1 MVKIPPRRSLA
12 RCDRGA
18 PLEKNENARRR
29 SFANDWKRHLRF
41 ASSSTRKRKERKKRS
56 TGEEVRREDDDYY
69 RAGGDLKRPLARRAR
84 SKPSSSR
91 AFFFARVSHFEARE
105 FWKFPPKLESAKVN
119 LFNTYTREKGDA
131 FIARIFTLPSQ
142 KMLATTRTASSLSPL
157 FVAKRREAGGGR
169 RRRRPSSSLRKS
181 PFFFSSGEGCLG
193 RRRHH
198 ARKVRCCSS
207 SSDDSKGEEEKND
220 DDDDAKYDFIEEISD
235 ENLLTTSLNRAISDE
250 DYSLAAK
257 LSKRLQAVQNLNGA
271 RDAREILLD
280 WRMLGIAEWMAARAE
295 ALGFRFPTGIQR
307 KSTSAFLDGDRL
319 IVISAQTG
327 TGKTLAYLVP
337 AVDQMDFVG
346 RQMLQILVVV
356 PTREL
361 VVQTTM
367 LAYKLTGGSISR
379 GVPGDQGNMFN
390 YFGPQG
396 LVVKGVFE
404 QRHVA
409 DPDPGLATAEIV
421 VGTPDELAELKR
433 RGIVEVDLASHIICD
448 EADALFENH
457 EDAMRE
463 LLKPSPYVPVME
475 TRQICL
481 VGVSIANDS
490 FLREVREAVPFY
502 DPTIIQTQAIDY
514 EGQGLEERKKD
525 IEKDVE
531 EVLEGLAKL
540 GGGGKGSTSS
550 AEGASDSSNS
560 SSDNSDSRNSSVGGN
575 KRLPPNI
582 HHRVL
587 YSEPGRKL
595 VTLCRQ
601 IRADAIAAGEDK
613 PPPRT
618 LVFVKD
624 APAAEIVA
632 GPLRKALW
640 GAHTLVTL
648 LPEGREAL
656 RVVEDF
662 DKGKASIMVCTAQ
675 VSRGLDLRN
684 VAHVYSLDVPNA
696 KEYVHR
702 AGRCGRVGA
711 VDPGVVTSIVSD
723 EEKESY
729 ENVVEELQIKSEEI
743 ETIDVEKMGRGT
755 DDEEEALAQLQRLL
769 DDNFYLL
776 DTKQLNIASLEKAL
790 AIEPEVLDYG
800 DGDDFDDKE
809 KDEK

>member
-1 MVKIPPRRSLA
+1 M
-12 RCDRGA
+12 
-18 PLEKNENARRR
+18 
-29 SFANDWKRHLRF
+29 
-41 ASSSTRKRKERKKRS
+41 SS
-56 TGEEVRREDDDYY
+56 
-69 RAGGDLKRPLARRAR
+69 A
-84 SKPSSSR
+84 
-91 AFFFARVSHFEARE
+91 
-105 FWKFPPKLESAKVN
+105 
-119 LFNTYTREKGDA
+119 
-131 FIARIFTLPSQ
+131 I
-142 KMLATTRTASSLSPL
+142 
-157 FVAKRREAGGGR
+157 
-169 RRRRPSSSLRKS
+169 
-181 PFFFSSGEGCLG
+181 
-193 RRRHH
+193 
-198 ARKVRCCSS
+198 SS
-207 SSDDSKGEEEKND
+207 SSESSEKGREDEEEK
-220 DDDDAKYDFIEEISD
+220 KYDFIQEISD
-235 ENLLTTSLNRAISDE
+235 ENLLTTSLNRAITDE
-250 DYSLAAK
+250 DYELAAK
-257 LSKRLQAVQNLNGA
+257 LSKRLQVVQNLNGG

-280 WRMLGIAEWMAARAE
+280 WRMLGVAEWMAARAE

-307 KSTSAFLDGDRL
+307 KATSAFLDGDRL
-319 IVISAQTG
+319 IVMSAQTG

-337 AVDQMDFVG
+337 TVDQMDFVG
-346 RQMLQILVVV
+346 RKMLQILVVV

-379 GVPGDQGNMFN
+379 GVPGDRGNMFN
-390 YFGPQG
+390 YSGPQG
-396 LVVKGVFE
+396 LIVKGVFE
-404 QRHVA
+404 QRHVL
-409 DPDPGLATAEIV
+409 DPDPELSTAEIV
-421 VGTPDELAELKR
+421 IGTPDELAELKR
-433 RGIVEVDLASHIICD
+433 QGVVEVDLASHIICD

-457 EDAMRE
+457 KEAMRE
-463 LLKPSPYVPVME
+463 LLKPSPFVPVME

-490 FLREVREAVPFY
+490 FLKEVQEVVPFY
-502 DPTIIQTQAIDY
+502 EPTIIQTQAIDY

-540 GGGGKGSTSS
+540 GGRGEEEGGSTSLGE
-550 AEGASDSSNS
+550 AATKSSN
-560 SSDNSDSRNSSVGGN
+560 DNVGSKNNSVGGN

-582 HHRVL
+582 RHRVL

-624 APAAEIVA
+624 TPAAEIVA

-729 ENVVEELQIKSEEI
+729 ENVVDELQIKSEEI
-743 ETIDVEKMGRGT
+743 ETIEVEKMGRGT
-755 DDEEEALAQLQRLL
+755 DDEEEALSQLQRLL

-790 AIEPEVLDYG
+790 AIEPEVLDY
-800 DGDDFDDKE
+800 DDE
-809 KDEK
+809 DEED

>member
-1 MVKIPPRRSLA
+1 M
-12 RCDRGA
+12 
-18 PLEKNENARRR
+18 
-29 SFANDWKRHLRF
+29 
-41 ASSSTRKRKERKKRS
+41 SS
-56 TGEEVRREDDDYY
+56 
-69 RAGGDLKRPLARRAR
+69 A
-84 SKPSSSR
+84 
-91 AFFFARVSHFEARE
+91 
-105 FWKFPPKLESAKVN
+105 
-119 LFNTYTREKGDA
+119 
-131 FIARIFTLPSQ
+131 I
-142 KMLATTRTASSLSPL
+142 
-157 FVAKRREAGGGR
+157 
-169 RRRRPSSSLRKS
+169 
-181 PFFFSSGEGCLG
+181 
-193 RRRHH
+193 
-198 ARKVRCCSS
+198 SS
-207 SSDDSKGEEEKND
+207 SSESSEKGREDEEEK
-220 DDDDAKYDFIEEISD
+220 KYDFIQEISD
-235 ENLLTTSLNRAISDE
+235 ENLLTTSLNRAITDE
-250 DYSLAAK
+250 DYELAAK
-257 LSKRLQAVQNLNGA
+257 LSKRLQVVQNLNGG

-280 WRMLGIAEWMAARAE
+280 WRMLGVAEWMAARAE

-307 KSTSAFLDGDRL
+307 KATSAFLDGDRL
-319 IVISAQTG
+319 IVMSAQTG

-337 AVDQMDFVG
+337 TMDQMDFVG
-346 RQMLQILVVV
+346 RKMLQILVVV

-379 GVPGDQGNMFN
+379 GVPGDRGNMFN
-390 YFGPQG
+390 YSGPQG
-396 LVVKGVFE
+396 LIVKGVFE
-404 QRHVA
+404 QRHVL
-409 DPDPGLATAEIV
+409 DPDPELSTAEIV
-421 VGTPDELAELKR
+421 IGTPEELAELKR
-433 RGIVEVDLASHIICD
+433 QGVVEVDLASHIICD

-457 EDAMRE
+457 KEAMRE
-463 LLKPSPYVPVME
+463 LLKPSPFVPVME

-490 FLREVREAVPFY
+490 FLKDVQEVVPFY
-502 DPTIIQTQAIDY
+502 EPTIIQTQAIDY

-540 GGGGKGSTSS
+540 GGRGEEEGGSTSLGE
-550 AEGASDSSNS
+550 AASRSSN
-560 SSDNSDSRNSSVGGN
+560 DNVGSKNNSVGGN

-582 HHRVL
+582 RHRVL

-624 APAAEIVA
+624 TPAAEIVA

-729 ENVVEELQIKSEEI
+729 ENVVDELQIKSEEI
-743 ETIDVEKMGRGT
+743 ETIEVEKMGRGT
-755 DDEEEALAQLQRLL
+755 DDEEEALSQLQRLL

-790 AIEPEVLDYG
+790 AIEPEVLDY
-800 DGDDFDDKE
+800 DNE
-809 KDEK
+809 DEED

>member
-1 MVKIPPRRSLA
+1 V
-12 RCDRGA
+12 
-18 PLEKNENARRR
+18 
-29 SFANDWKRHLRF
+29 
-41 ASSSTRKRKERKKRS
+41 SS
-56 TGEEVRREDDDYY
+56 
-69 RAGGDLKRPLARRAR
+69 A
-84 SKPSSSR
+84 
-91 AFFFARVSHFEARE
+91 
-105 FWKFPPKLESAKVN
+105 
-119 LFNTYTREKGDA
+119 
-131 FIARIFTLPSQ
+131 I
-142 KMLATTRTASSLSPL
+142 
-157 FVAKRREAGGGR
+157 
-169 RRRRPSSSLRKS
+169 
-181 PFFFSSGEGCLG
+181 
-193 RRRHH
+193 
-198 ARKVRCCSS
+198 SS
-207 SSDDSKGEEEKND
+207 SSESSEKGREDEEEK
-220 DDDDAKYDFIEEISD
+220 KYDFIQEISD
-235 ENLLTTSLNRAISDE
+235 ENLLTTSLNRAITDE
-250 DYSLAAK
+250 DYELAAK
-257 LSKRLQAVQNLNGA
+257 LSKRLQVVQNLNGG

-280 WRMLGIAEWMAARAE
+280 WRMLGVAEWMAARAE

-307 KSTSAFLDGDRL
+307 KATSAFLDGDRL
-319 IVISAQTG
+319 IVMSAQTG

-337 AVDQMDFVG
+337 TVDQMDFIG
-346 RQMLQILVVV
+346 RKMLQILVVV

-379 GVPGDQGNMFN
+379 GVPGDRGNMFN
-390 YFGPQG
+390 YSGPQG
-396 LVVKGVFE
+396 LIVKGVFE
-404 QRHVA
+404 QRHVL
-409 DPDPGLATAEIV
+409 DPDPELSTAEIV
-421 VGTPDELAELKR
+421 IGTPEELAELKR
-433 RGIVEVDLASHIICD
+433 QGVVEVDLASHIICD

-457 EDAMRE
+457 KEAMRE
-463 LLKPSPYVPVME
+463 LLKPSPFVPVME

-481 VGVSIANDS
+481 VGVSIASDS
-490 FLREVREAVPFY
+490 FLKDVQEVVPFY
-502 DPTIIQTQAIDY
+502 EPTIIQTQAIDY

-540 GGGGKGSTSS
+540 GGRGEEEGGSTSLGE
-550 AEGASDSSNS
+550 AATKSSN
-560 SSDNSDSRNSSVGGN
+560 DNVGSKNNSVGGN

-582 HHRVL
+582 RHRVL

-624 APAAEIVA
+624 TPAAEIVA

-729 ENVVEELQIKSEEI
+729 ENVVDELQIKSEEI
-743 ETIDVEKMGRGT
+743 ETIEVEKMGRGT
-755 DDEEEALAQLQRLL
+755 DDEEEALSQLQRLL

-790 AIEPEVLDYG
+790 AIEPEVLDYDDE
-800 DGDDFDDKE
+800 DGED
-809 KDEK
+809 

>member
-1 MVKIPPRRSLA
+1 V
-12 RCDRGA
+12 
-18 PLEKNENARRR
+18 
-29 SFANDWKRHLRF
+29 
-41 ASSSTRKRKERKKRS
+41 SS
-56 TGEEVRREDDDYY
+56 
-69 RAGGDLKRPLARRAR
+69 A
-84 SKPSSSR
+84 
-91 AFFFARVSHFEARE
+91 
-105 FWKFPPKLESAKVN
+105 
-119 LFNTYTREKGDA
+119 
-131 FIARIFTLPSQ
+131 I
-142 KMLATTRTASSLSPL
+142 
-157 FVAKRREAGGGR
+157 
-169 RRRRPSSSLRKS
+169 
-181 PFFFSSGEGCLG
+181 
-193 RRRHH
+193 
-198 ARKVRCCSS
+198 SS
-207 SSDDSKGEEEKND
+207 SSESSEKGREDEEEK
-220 DDDDAKYDFIEEISD
+220 KYDFIQEISD
-235 ENLLTTSLNRAISDE
+235 ENLLTTSLNRAITDE
-250 DYSLAAK
+250 DYELAAK
-257 LSKRLQAVQNLNGA
+257 LSKRLQVVQNLNGG

-280 WRMLGIAEWMAARAE
+280 WRMLGVAEWMAARAE

-307 KSTSAFLDGDRL
+307 KATSAFLDGDRL
-319 IVISAQTG
+319 IVMSAQTG

-337 AVDQMDFVG
+337 TVDQMDFVG
-346 RQMLQILVVV
+346 RKMLQILVVV

-379 GVPGDQGNMFN
+379 GVPGDRGNMFN
-390 YFGPQG
+390 YSGPQG
-396 LVVKGVFE
+396 LIVKGVFE
-404 QRHVA
+404 QRHVL
-409 DPDPGLATAEIV
+409 DPDPELSTAEIV
-421 VGTPDELAELKR
+421 IGTPEELAELKR
-433 RGIVEVDLASHIICD
+433 QGVVEVDLASHIICD

-457 EDAMRE
+457 KEAMRE
-463 LLKPSPYVPVME
+463 LLKPSPFVPVME

-481 VGVSIANDS
+481 VGVSIASDS
-490 FLREVREAVPFY
+490 FLKDVQEVVPFY
-502 DPTIIQTQAIDY
+502 EPTIIQTQAIDY
-514 EGQGLEERKKD
+514 EGQGWEERKKD

-540 GGGGKGSTSS
+540 GGRGEEEGGSTSLGE
-550 AEGASDSSNS
+550 AATKSSN
-560 SSDNSDSRNSSVGGN
+560 DNVGSKNNSVGGN

-582 HHRVL
+582 RHRVL

-624 APAAEIVA
+624 TPAAEIVA

-729 ENVVEELQIKSEEI
+729 ENVVDELQIKSEEI
-743 ETIDVEKMGRGT
+743 ETIEVEKMGRGT
-755 DDEEEALAQLQRLL
+755 DDEEEALSQLQRLL

-790 AIEPEVLDYG
+790 AIEPEVLDY
-800 DGDDFDDKE
+800 DDE
-809 KDEK
+809 DEED

>member
-1 MVKIPPRRSLA
+1 M
-12 RCDRGA
+12 
-18 PLEKNENARRR
+18 
-29 SFANDWKRHLRF
+29 
-41 ASSSTRKRKERKKRS
+41 SS
-56 TGEEVRREDDDYY
+56 
-69 RAGGDLKRPLARRAR
+69 A
-84 SKPSSSR
+84 
-91 AFFFARVSHFEARE
+91 
-105 FWKFPPKLESAKVN
+105 
-119 LFNTYTREKGDA
+119 
-131 FIARIFTLPSQ
+131 I
-142 KMLATTRTASSLSPL
+142 
-157 FVAKRREAGGGR
+157 
-169 RRRRPSSSLRKS
+169 
-181 PFFFSSGEGCLG
+181 
-193 RRRHH
+193 
-198 ARKVRCCSS
+198 SS
-207 SSDDSKGEEEKND
+207 SSESSEKGREDEEEK
-220 DDDDAKYDFIEEISD
+220 KYDFIQEISD
-235 ENLLTTSLNRAISDE
+235 ENLLTTSLNRAITDE
-250 DYSLAAK
+250 DYELAAK
-257 LSKRLQAVQNLNGA
+257 LSKRLQVVQNLNGG

-280 WRMLGIAEWMAARAE
+280 WRMLGVAEWMAARAE
-295 ALGFRFPTGIQR
+295 VLGFRFPTGIQR
-307 KSTSAFLDGDRL
+307 KATSAFLDGDRL
-319 IVISAQTG
+319 IVMSAQTG

-337 AVDQMDFVG
+337 TVDQMDFVG
-346 RQMLQILVVV
+346 RKMLQILVVV

-379 GVPGDQGNMFN
+379 GVPGDRGNMFN
-390 YFGPQG
+390 YSGPQG
-396 LVVKGVFE
+396 LIVKGVFE
-404 QRHVA
+404 QRHVL
-409 DPDPGLATAEIV
+409 DPDPELSTAEIV
-421 VGTPDELAELKR
+421 IGTPEELAELKR
-433 RGIVEVDLASHIICD
+433 QGVVEVDLASHIICD

-457 EDAMRE
+457 KEAMRE
-463 LLKPSPYVPVME
+463 LLKPSPFVPVME

-490 FLREVREAVPFY
+490 FLKDVQEVVPFY
-502 DPTIIQTQAIDY
+502 EPTIIQTQAIDY

-540 GGGGKGSTSS
+540 GGRGEEEGGSTSLGE
-550 AEGASDSSNS
+550 AATRSSN
-560 SSDNSDSRNSSVGGN
+560 DNVGSKNNSVGGN

-582 HHRVL
+582 RHRVL

-624 APAAEIVA
+624 TPAAEIVA

-729 ENVVEELQIKSEEI
+729 ENVVDELQIKSEEI
-743 ETIDVEKMGRGT
+743 ETIEVEKMGRGT
-755 DDEEEALAQLQRLL
+755 DDEEEALSQLQRLL

-790 AIEPEVLDYG
+790 AIEPEVLDY
-800 DGDDFDDKE
+800 DNE
-809 KDEK
+809 DEED

>member
-1 MVKIPPRRSLA
+1 M
-12 RCDRGA
+12 
-18 PLEKNENARRR
+18 
-29 SFANDWKRHLRF
+29 
-41 ASSSTRKRKERKKRS
+41 SSAISES
-56 TGEEVRREDDDYY
+56 S
-69 RAGGDLKRPLARRAR
+69 AGR
-84 SKPSSSR
+84 
-91 AFFFARVSHFEARE
+91 
-105 FWKFPPKLESAKVN
+105 
-119 LFNTYTREKGDA
+119 
-131 FIARIFTLPSQ
+131 
-142 KMLATTRTASSLSPL
+142 
-157 FVAKRREAGGGR
+157 
-169 RRRRPSSSLRKS
+169 
-181 PFFFSSGEGCLG
+181 
-193 RRRHH
+193 
-198 ARKVRCCSS
+198 
-207 SSDDSKGEEEKND
+207 EEEED
-220 DDDDAKYDFIEEISD
+220 RKYDFIQEISD
-235 ENLLTTSLNRAISDE
+235 ENLLTTSLNRAITDE
-250 DYSLAAK
+250 DYELASK
-257 LSKRLQAVQNLNGA
+257 LSKRLQVVQNLNGG

-280 WRMLGIAEWMAARAE
+280 WRMLGVAEWMAARAE

-307 KSTSAFLDGDRL
+307 KATSAFLDGDRL
-319 IVISAQTG
+319 IVMSAQTG

-337 AVDQMDFVG
+337 TVDQMDFVG
-346 RQMLQILVVV
+346 RKMLQILVVV

-379 GVPGDQGNMFN
+379 GVPGDRGNMFN
-390 YFGPQG
+390 YSGPQG
-396 LVVKGVFE
+396 LIVKGVFE
-404 QRHVA
+404 QRHVL
-409 DPDPGLATAEIV
+409 DPDPELSTAEIV
-421 VGTPDELAELKR
+421 IGTPEELAELKR
-433 RGIVEVDLASHIICD
+433 QGVVEVDLASHIICD

-457 EDAMRE
+457 KEAMRE
-463 LLKPSPYVPVME
+463 LLKPSPFVPVME

-481 VGVSIANDS
+481 VGVSIASDS
-490 FLREVREAVPFY
+490 FLKDVQEVVPFY
-502 DPTIIQTQAIDY
+502 EPTIIQTQAIDY

-540 GGGGKGSTSS
+540 GGRGEEEGGSTSLGE
-550 AEGASDSSNS
+550 AATKSSN
-560 SSDNSDSRNSSVGGN
+560 DNVGSKNNSVGGN

-582 HHRVL
+582 RHRVL

-624 APAAEIVA
+624 TPAAEIVA

-729 ENVVEELQIKSEEI
+729 ENVVDELQIKSEEI
-743 ETIDVEKMGRGT
+743 ETIEVEKMGRGT
-755 DDEEEALAQLQRLL
+755 DDEEEALSQLQRLL

-790 AIEPEVLDYG
+790 AIEPEVLDY
-800 DGDDFDDKE
+800 DDE
-809 KDEK
+809 DEED

>member
-1 MVKIPPRRSLA
+1 M
-12 RCDRGA
+12 
-18 PLEKNENARRR
+18 
-29 SFANDWKRHLRF
+29 
-41 ASSSTRKRKERKKRS
+41 SS
-56 TGEEVRREDDDYY
+56 
-69 RAGGDLKRPLARRAR
+69 A
-84 SKPSSSR
+84 
-91 AFFFARVSHFEARE
+91 
-105 FWKFPPKLESAKVN
+105 
-119 LFNTYTREKGDA
+119 
-131 FIARIFTLPSQ
+131 I
-142 KMLATTRTASSLSPL
+142 
-157 FVAKRREAGGGR
+157 
-169 RRRRPSSSLRKS
+169 
-181 PFFFSSGEGCLG
+181 
-193 RRRHH
+193 
-198 ARKVRCCSS
+198 SS
-207 SSDDSKGEEEKND
+207 SSESSEKGREDEEEK
-220 DDDDAKYDFIEEISD
+220 KYDFIQEISD
-235 ENLLTTSLNRAISDE
+235 ENLLTTSLNRAITDE
-250 DYSLAAK
+250 DYELAAK
-257 LSKRLQAVQNLNGA
+257 LSKRLQVVQNLNGG

-280 WRMLGIAEWMAARAE
+280 WRMLGVAEWMAARAE

-307 KSTSAFLDGDRL
+307 KATSAFLDGDRL
-319 IVISAQTG
+319 IVMSAQTG

-337 AVDQMDFVG
+337 TVDQMDFVG
-346 RQMLQILVVV
+346 RKMLQILVVV

-379 GVPGDQGNMFN
+379 GVPGDRGNMFN
-390 YFGPQG
+390 YSGPQG
-396 LVVKGVFE
+396 LIVKGVFE
-404 QRHVA
+404 QRHVL
-409 DPDPGLATAEIV
+409 DPDPELSTAEIV
-421 VGTPDELAELKR
+421 IGTPEELAELKR
-433 RGIVEVDLASHIICD
+433 QGVVEVDLASHIICD

-457 EDAMRE
+457 KEAMRE
-463 LLKPSPYVPVME
+463 LLKPSPFVPVME

-490 FLREVREAVPFY
+490 FLKDVQEVVPFY
-502 DPTIIQTQAIDY
+502 EPTIIQTQAIDY

-540 GGGGKGSTSS
+540 GGRGEEEGGSTSLGE
-550 AEGASDSSNS
+550 AATKSSN
-560 SSDNSDSRNSSVGGN
+560 DNVGSKNNSVGGN

-582 HHRVL
+582 RHRVL

-624 APAAEIVA
+624 TPAAEIVA

-729 ENVVEELQIKSEEI
+729 ENVIDELQIKSEEI
-743 ETIDVEKMGRGT
+743 ETIEVEKMGRGT
-755 DDEEEALAQLQRLL
+755 DDEEEALSQLQRLL

-790 AIEPEVLDYG
+790 AIEPEVLDY
-800 DGDDFDDKE
+800 DDE
-809 KDEK
+809 DEED

>member
-1 MVKIPPRRSLA
+1 V
-12 RCDRGA
+12 
-18 PLEKNENARRR
+18 
-29 SFANDWKRHLRF
+29 
-41 ASSSTRKRKERKKRS
+41 SS
-56 TGEEVRREDDDYY
+56 
-69 RAGGDLKRPLARRAR
+69 A
-84 SKPSSSR
+84 
-91 AFFFARVSHFEARE
+91 
-105 FWKFPPKLESAKVN
+105 
-119 LFNTYTREKGDA
+119 
-131 FIARIFTLPSQ
+131 I
-142 KMLATTRTASSLSPL
+142 
-157 FVAKRREAGGGR
+157 
-169 RRRRPSSSLRKS
+169 
-181 PFFFSSGEGCLG
+181 
-193 RRRHH
+193 
-198 ARKVRCCSS
+198 SS
-207 SSDDSKGEEEKND
+207 SSESSEKGREDEEEK
-220 DDDDAKYDFIEEISD
+220 KYDFIQEISD
-235 ENLLTTSLNRAISDE
+235 ENLLTTSLNRAITDE
-250 DYSLAAK
+250 DYELAAK
-257 LSKRLQAVQNLNGA
+257 LSKRLQVVQNLNGG

-280 WRMLGIAEWMAARAE
+280 WRMLGVAEWMAARAE

-307 KSTSAFLDGDRL
+307 KATSAFLDGERL
-319 IVISAQTG
+319 IVMSAQTG

-337 AVDQMDFVG
+337 TVDQMDFVG
-346 RQMLQILVVV
+346 RKMLQILVVV

-379 GVPGDQGNMFN
+379 GVPGDRGNMFN
-390 YFGPQG
+390 YSGPQG
-396 LVVKGVFE
+396 LIVKGVFE
-404 QRHVA
+404 QRHVL
-409 DPDPGLATAEIV
+409 DPDPELSTAEIV
-421 VGTPDELAELKR
+421 IGTPEELAELKR
-433 RGIVEVDLASHIICD
+433 QGVVEVDLASHIICD

-457 EDAMRE
+457 KEAMRE
-463 LLKPSPYVPVME
+463 LLKPSPFVPVME

-481 VGVSIANDS
+481 VGVSIASDS
-490 FLREVREAVPFY
+490 FLKDVQEVVPFY
-502 DPTIIQTQAIDY
+502 EPTIIQTQAIDY

-540 GGGGKGSTSS
+540 GGRGEEEGGSTSLGE
-550 AEGASDSSNS
+550 AATKSSN
-560 SSDNSDSRNSSVGGN
+560 DNVGSKNNSVGGN

-582 HHRVL
+582 RHRVL

-624 APAAEIVA
+624 TPAAEIVA

-729 ENVVEELQIKSEEI
+729 ENVVDELQIKSEEI
-743 ETIDVEKMGRGT
+743 ETIEVEKMGRGT
-755 DDEEEALAQLQRLL
+755 DDEEEALSQLQRLL

-790 AIEPEVLDYG
+790 AIEPEVLDY
-800 DGDDFDDKE
+800 DDE
-809 KDEK
+809 DEED

>member
-1 MVKIPPRRSLA
+1 M
-12 RCDRGA
+12 
-18 PLEKNENARRR
+18 
-29 SFANDWKRHLRF
+29 
-41 ASSSTRKRKERKKRS
+41 SS
-56 TGEEVRREDDDYY
+56 
-69 RAGGDLKRPLARRAR
+69 A
-84 SKPSSSR
+84 
-91 AFFFARVSHFEARE
+91 
-105 FWKFPPKLESAKVN
+105 
-119 LFNTYTREKGDA
+119 
-131 FIARIFTLPSQ
+131 I
-142 KMLATTRTASSLSPL
+142 
-157 FVAKRREAGGGR
+157 
-169 RRRRPSSSLRKS
+169 
-181 PFFFSSGEGCLG
+181 
-193 RRRHH
+193 
-198 ARKVRCCSS
+198 SS
-207 SSDDSKGEEEKND
+207 SSESSEKGREDEEEK
-220 DDDDAKYDFIEEISD
+220 KYDFIQEISD
-235 ENLLTTSLNRAISDE
+235 ENLLTTSLNRAITDE
-250 DYSLAAK
+250 DYELAAK
-257 LSKRLQAVQNLNGA
+257 LSKRLQVVQNLNGG

-280 WRMLGIAEWMAARAE
+280 WRMLGVAEWMAARAE

-307 KSTSAFLDGDRL
+307 KATSAFLDGDRL
-319 IVISAQTG
+319 IVMSAQTG

-337 AVDQMDFVG
+337 TVDEMDFVG
-346 RQMLQILVVV
+346 RKMLQILVVV

-379 GVPGDQGNMFN
+379 GVPGDRGNMFN
-390 YFGPQG
+390 YSGPQG
-396 LVVKGVFE
+396 LIVKGVFE
-404 QRHVA
+404 QRHVL
-409 DPDPGLATAEIV
+409 DPDPELSTAEIV
-421 VGTPDELAELKR
+421 IGTPEELAELKR
-433 RGIVEVDLASHIICD
+433 QGVVEVDLASHIICD

-457 EDAMRE
+457 KEAMRE
-463 LLKPSPYVPVME
+463 LLKPSPFVPVME

-490 FLREVREAVPFY
+490 FLKDVQEVVPFY
-502 DPTIIQTQAIDY
+502 EPTIIQTQAIDY

-540 GGGGKGSTSS
+540 GGRGEEEGGSTSLGE
-550 AEGASDSSNS
+550 AATRSSN
-560 SSDNSDSRNSSVGGN
+560 DNVGSKNNSVDGN

-582 HHRVL
+582 RHRVL

-624 APAAEIVA
+624 TPAAEIVA

-729 ENVVEELQIKSEEI
+729 ENVVDELQIKSEEI
-743 ETIDVEKMGRGT
+743 ETIEVEKMGRGT
-755 DDEEEALAQLQRLL
+755 DDEEEALSQLQRLL

-790 AIEPEVLDYG
+790 AIEPEVLDY
-800 DGDDFDDKE
+800 DNE
-809 KDEK
+809 DEED

>member
-1 MVKIPPRRSLA
+1 M
-12 RCDRGA
+12 
-18 PLEKNENARRR
+18 
-29 SFANDWKRHLRF
+29 
-41 ASSSTRKRKERKKRS
+41 SSAISES
-56 TGEEVRREDDDYY
+56 S
-69 RAGGDLKRPLARRAR
+69 AGR
-84 SKPSSSR
+84 
-91 AFFFARVSHFEARE
+91 
-105 FWKFPPKLESAKVN
+105 
-119 LFNTYTREKGDA
+119 
-131 FIARIFTLPSQ
+131 
-142 KMLATTRTASSLSPL
+142 
-157 FVAKRREAGGGR
+157 
-169 RRRRPSSSLRKS
+169 
-181 PFFFSSGEGCLG
+181 
-193 RRRHH
+193 
-198 ARKVRCCSS
+198 
-207 SSDDSKGEEEKND
+207 EEEED
-220 DDDDAKYDFIEEISD
+220 RKYDFIQEISD
-235 ENLLTTSLNRAISDE
+235 ENLLTTSLNRAITDE
-250 DYSLAAK
+250 DYELAAK
-257 LSKRLQAVQNLNGA
+257 LSKRLQVVQNLNGG

-280 WRMLGIAEWMAARAE
+280 WRMLGVAEWMAARAE

-307 KSTSAFLDGDRL
+307 KATSAFLDGDRL
-319 IVISAQTG
+319 IVMSAQTG

-337 AVDQMDFVG
+337 TVDQMDFVG
-346 RQMLQILVVV
+346 RKMLQILVVV

-379 GVPGDQGNMFN
+379 GVPGDRGNMFN
-390 YFGPQG
+390 YSGPQG
-396 LVVKGVFE
+396 LIVKGVFE
-404 QRHVA
+404 QRHVL
-409 DPDPGLATAEIV
+409 DPDPELSTAEIV
-421 VGTPDELAELKR
+421 IGTPEELAELKR
-433 RGIVEVDLASHIICD
+433 QGVVEVDLASHIICD

-457 EDAMRE
+457 KEAMRE
-463 LLKPSPYVPVME
+463 LLKPSPFVPVME

-481 VGVSIANDS
+481 VGVSIASDS
-490 FLREVREAVPFY
+490 FLKDVQEVVPFY
-502 DPTIIQTQAIDY
+502 EPTIIQTQAIDY

-540 GGGGKGSTSS
+540 GGRGEEEGGSTSLGE
-550 AEGASDSSNS
+550 AATKSSN
-560 SSDNSDSRNSSVGGN
+560 DNVGSKNNSVGGN

-582 HHRVL
+582 RHRVL

-624 APAAEIVA
+624 TPAAEIVA

-729 ENVVEELQIKSEEI
+729 ENVVDELQIKSEEI
-743 ETIDVEKMGRGT
+743 ETIEVEKMGRGT
-755 DDEEEALAQLQRLL
+755 DDEEEALSQLQRLL

-790 AIEPEVLDYG
+790 AIEPEVLDY
-800 DGDDFDDKE
+800 DDE
-809 KDEK
+809 DEED

>member
-1 MVKIPPRRSLA
+1 M
-12 RCDRGA
+12 
-18 PLEKNENARRR
+18 
-29 SFANDWKRHLRF
+29 
-41 ASSSTRKRKERKKRS
+41 SS
-56 TGEEVRREDDDYY
+56 
-69 RAGGDLKRPLARRAR
+69 A
-84 SKPSSSR
+84 
-91 AFFFARVSHFEARE
+91 
-105 FWKFPPKLESAKVN
+105 
-119 LFNTYTREKGDA
+119 
-131 FIARIFTLPSQ
+131 I
-142 KMLATTRTASSLSPL
+142 
-157 FVAKRREAGGGR
+157 
-169 RRRRPSSSLRKS
+169 
-181 PFFFSSGEGCLG
+181 
-193 RRRHH
+193 
-198 ARKVRCCSS
+198 SS
-207 SSDDSKGEEEKND
+207 SSESSEKGREDEEEK
-220 DDDDAKYDFIEEISD
+220 KYDFIQEISD
-235 ENLLTTSLNRAISDE
+235 ENLLTTSLNRAITDE
-250 DYSLAAK
+250 DYELAAK
-257 LSKRLQAVQNLNGA
+257 LSKRLQVVQNLNGG

-280 WRMLGIAEWMAARAE
+280 WRMLGVAEWMAARAE

-307 KSTSAFLDGDRL
+307 KATSAFLDGDRL
-319 IVISAQTG
+319 IVMSAQTG

-337 AVDQMDFVG
+337 TVDQMDFVG
-346 RQMLQILVVV
+346 RKMLQILVVV

-367 LAYKLTGGSISR
+367 LTYKLTGGSISR
-379 GVPGDQGNMFN
+379 GVPGDRGNMFN
-390 YFGPQG
+390 YSGPQG
-396 LVVKGVFE
+396 LIVKGVFE
-404 QRHVA
+404 QRHVL
-409 DPDPGLATAEIV
+409 DPDPELSTAEIV
-421 VGTPDELAELKR
+421 IGTPEELAELKR
-433 RGIVEVDLASHIICD
+433 QGVVEVDLASHIICD

-457 EDAMRE
+457 KEAMRE
-463 LLKPSPYVPVME
+463 LLKPSPFVPVME

-481 VGVSIANDS
+481 VGVSIASDS
-490 FLREVREAVPFY
+490 FLKDVQEVVPFY
-502 DPTIIQTQAIDY
+502 EPTIIQTQAIDY

-540 GGGGKGSTSS
+540 GGRGEEEGGSTSLGE
-550 AEGASDSSNS
+550 AATKSSN
-560 SSDNSDSRNSSVGGN
+560 DNVGSKNNSVGGN

-582 HHRVL
+582 RHRVL

-624 APAAEIVA
+624 TPAAEIVA

-729 ENVVEELQIKSEEI
+729 ENVVDELQIKSEEI
-743 ETIDVEKMGRGT
+743 ETIEVEKMGRGT
-755 DDEEEALAQLQRLL
+755 DDEEEALSQLQRLL

-790 AIEPEVLDYG
+790 AIEPEVLDY
-800 DGDDFDDKE
+800 DDE
-809 KDEK
+809 DEED

>member
-1 MVKIPPRRSLA
+1 M
-12 RCDRGA
+12 
-18 PLEKNENARRR
+18 
-29 SFANDWKRHLRF
+29 
-41 ASSSTRKRKERKKRS
+41 SS
-56 TGEEVRREDDDYY
+56 
-69 RAGGDLKRPLARRAR
+69 A
-84 SKPSSSR
+84 
-91 AFFFARVSHFEARE
+91 
-105 FWKFPPKLESAKVN
+105 
-119 LFNTYTREKGDA
+119 
-131 FIARIFTLPSQ
+131 I
-142 KMLATTRTASSLSPL
+142 
-157 FVAKRREAGGGR
+157 
-169 RRRRPSSSLRKS
+169 
-181 PFFFSSGEGCLG
+181 
-193 RRRHH
+193 
-198 ARKVRCCSS
+198 SS
-207 SSDDSKGEEEKND
+207 SSESSEKGREDEEEK
-220 DDDDAKYDFIEEISD
+220 KYDFIQEISD
-235 ENLLTTSLNRAISDE
+235 ENLLTTSLNRAITDE
-250 DYSLAAK
+250 DYELAAK
-257 LSKRLQAVQNLNGA
+257 LSKRLQVVQNLNGG

-280 WRMLGIAEWMAARAE
+280 WRMLGVAEWMAARAE

-307 KSTSAFLDGDRL
+307 KATSAFLDGDRL
-319 IVISAQTG
+319 IVMSAQTG

-337 AVDQMDFVG
+337 TVDQMDFVG
-346 RQMLQILVVV
+346 RKMLQILVVV

-379 GVPGDQGNMFN
+379 GVPGDRGNMFN
-390 YFGPQG
+390 YSGPQG
-396 LVVKGVFE
+396 LIVKGVFE
-404 QRHVA
+404 QRHVL
-409 DPDPGLATAEIV
+409 DPDPELSTAEIV
-421 VGTPDELAELKR
+421 IGTPDELAELKR
-433 RGIVEVDLASHIICD
+433 QGVVEVDLASHIICD

-457 EDAMRE
+457 KEAMRE
-463 LLKPSPYVPVME
+463 LLKPSPFVPVME

-481 VGVSIANDS
+481 VGVSIASDS
-490 FLREVREAVPFY
+490 FLKDVQEVVPFY
-502 DPTIIQTQAIDY
+502 EPTIIQTQAIDY

-540 GGGGKGSTSS
+540 GGRGEEEGGSTSLGE
-550 AEGASDSSNS
+550 AATRSSN
-560 SSDNSDSRNSSVGGN
+560 DNVGSKNNSVGGN

-582 HHRVL
+582 RHRVL

-624 APAAEIVA
+624 TPAAEIVA

-729 ENVVEELQIKSEEI
+729 ENVVDELQIKSEEI
-743 ETIDVEKMGRGT
+743 ETIEVEKMGRGT
-755 DDEEEALAQLQRLL
+755 DDEEEALSQLQRLL

-790 AIEPEVLDYG
+790 AIEPEVLDY
-800 DGDDFDDKE
+800 DDE
-809 KDEK
+809 DEED

>member
-1 MVKIPPRRSLA
+1 M
-12 RCDRGA
+12 
-18 PLEKNENARRR
+18 
-29 SFANDWKRHLRF
+29 
-41 ASSSTRKRKERKKRS
+41 SS
-56 TGEEVRREDDDYY
+56 
-69 RAGGDLKRPLARRAR
+69 A
-84 SKPSSSR
+84 
-91 AFFFARVSHFEARE
+91 
-105 FWKFPPKLESAKVN
+105 
-119 LFNTYTREKGDA
+119 
-131 FIARIFTLPSQ
+131 I
-142 KMLATTRTASSLSPL
+142 
-157 FVAKRREAGGGR
+157 
-169 RRRRPSSSLRKS
+169 
-181 PFFFSSGEGCLG
+181 
-193 RRRHH
+193 
-198 ARKVRCCSS
+198 SS
-207 SSDDSKGEEEKND
+207 SSESSEKGREDEEEK
-220 DDDDAKYDFIEEISD
+220 KYDFIQEISD
-235 ENLLTTSLNRAISDE
+235 ENLLTTSLNRAITDE
-250 DYSLAAK
+250 DYELAAK
-257 LSKRLQAVQNLNGA
+257 LSKRLQVVQNLNGG

-280 WRMLGIAEWMAARAE
+280 WRMLGVAEWMAARAE

-307 KSTSAFLDGDRL
+307 KATSAFLDGDRL
-319 IVISAQTG
+319 IVMSAQTG

-337 AVDQMDFVG
+337 TMDQMDFVG
-346 RQMLQILVVV
+346 RKMLQILVVV

-379 GVPGDQGNMFN
+379 GVPGDRGNMFN
-390 YFGPQG
+390 YSGPQG
-396 LVVKGVFE
+396 LIVKGVFE
-404 QRHVA
+404 QRHVL
-409 DPDPGLATAEIV
+409 DPDPELSTAEIV
-421 VGTPDELAELKR
+421 IGTPEELAELKR
-433 RGIVEVDLASHIICD
+433 QGVVEVDLASHIICD

-457 EDAMRE
+457 KEAMRE
-463 LLKPSPYVPVME
+463 LLKPSPFVPVME

-490 FLREVREAVPFY
+490 FLKDVQEVVPFY
-502 DPTIIQTQAIDY
+502 EPTIIQTQAIDY

-540 GGGGKGSTSS
+540 GGRGEEEGGSTSLGE
-550 AEGASDSSNS
+550 AATRSSNNNVGS
-560 SSDNSDSRNSSVGGN
+560 KNNSVGGN

-582 HHRVL
+582 RHRVL

-624 APAAEIVA
+624 TPAAEIVA

-729 ENVVEELQIKSEEI
+729 ENVVDELQIKSEEI
-743 ETIDVEKMGRGT
+743 ETIEVEKMGRGT
-755 DDEEEALAQLQRLL
+755 DDEEEALSQLQRLL

-790 AIEPEVLDYG
+790 AIEPEVLDY
-800 DGDDFDDKE
+800 DNE
-809 KDEK
+809 DEED

>member
-1 MVKIPPRRSLA
+1 M
-12 RCDRGA
+12 
-18 PLEKNENARRR
+18 
-29 SFANDWKRHLRF
+29 
-41 ASSSTRKRKERKKRS
+41 SS
-56 TGEEVRREDDDYY
+56 
-69 RAGGDLKRPLARRAR
+69 A
-84 SKPSSSR
+84 
-91 AFFFARVSHFEARE
+91 
-105 FWKFPPKLESAKVN
+105 
-119 LFNTYTREKGDA
+119 
-131 FIARIFTLPSQ
+131 I
-142 KMLATTRTASSLSPL
+142 
-157 FVAKRREAGGGR
+157 
-169 RRRRPSSSLRKS
+169 
-181 PFFFSSGEGCLG
+181 
-193 RRRHH
+193 
-198 ARKVRCCSS
+198 SS
-207 SSDDSKGEEEKND
+207 SSESSAGREEDED
-220 DDDDAKYDFIEEISD
+220 RKYDFIQEISD
-235 ENLLTTSLNRAISDE
+235 ENLLTTSLNRAITDE
-250 DYSLAAK
+250 DYELASK
-257 LSKRLQAVQNLNGA
+257 LSKRLQEVQNLNGG

-307 KSTSAFLDGDRL
+307 KATSAFLDGDRL

-337 AVDQMDFVG
+337 TVDQMDFVG
-346 RQMLQILVVV
+346 RKMLQILVVV

-379 GVPGDQGNMFN
+379 GVPGDRGNMFN
-390 YFGPQG
+390 YSGPQG
-396 LVVKGVFE
+396 LIVKGVFE
-404 QRHVA
+404 QRHVL
-409 DPDPGLATAEIV
+409 DPDPELSTAEIV
-421 VGTPDELAELKR
+421 IGTPEELAELKR
-433 RGIVEVDLASHIICD
+433 QGVVEVDLASHIICD

-457 EDAMRE
+457 KEAMRE
-463 LLKPSPYVPVME
+463 LLKPSPFVPVME

-490 FLREVREAVPFY
+490 LLKDVQEVVPFY
-502 DPTIIQTQAIDY
+502 EPTIIQTQAIDY

-540 GGGGKGSTSS
+540 GGRGEEEGGSTSLGT
-550 AEGASDSSNS
+550 AASRSSN
-560 SSDNSDSRNSSVGGN
+560 DNVGSKNNSVGGN

-582 HHRVL
+582 RHRVL

-624 APAAEIVA
+624 TPAAEIVA

-696 KEYVHR
+696 KEYIHR

-729 ENVVEELQIKSEEI
+729 ENVVDESQIKSEEI
-743 ETIDVEKMGRGT
+743 ETIEVEKMGRGT
-755 DDEEEALAQLQRLL
+755 DDEEEALSQLHRLL

-790 AIEPEVLDYG
+790 AIEPEVLDY
-800 DGDDFDDKE
+800 DDE
-809 KDEK
+809 DEED

>member
-1 MVKIPPRRSLA
+1 M
-12 RCDRGA
+12 
-18 PLEKNENARRR
+18 
-29 SFANDWKRHLRF
+29 
-41 ASSSTRKRKERKKRS
+41 SS
-56 TGEEVRREDDDYY
+56 
-69 RAGGDLKRPLARRAR
+69 A
-84 SKPSSSR
+84 
-91 AFFFARVSHFEARE
+91 
-105 FWKFPPKLESAKVN
+105 
-119 LFNTYTREKGDA
+119 
-131 FIARIFTLPSQ
+131 I
-142 KMLATTRTASSLSPL
+142 
-157 FVAKRREAGGGR
+157 
-169 RRRRPSSSLRKS
+169 
-181 PFFFSSGEGCLG
+181 
-193 RRRHH
+193 
-198 ARKVRCCSS
+198 SS
-207 SSDDSKGEEEKND
+207 SSESSEKGREDEEEK
-220 DDDDAKYDFIEEISD
+220 KYDFIQEISD
-235 ENLLTTSLNRAISDE
+235 ENLLTTSLNRAITDE
-250 DYSLAAK
+250 DYELAAK
-257 LSKRLQAVQNLNGA
+257 LSKRLQVVQNLNGG

-280 WRMLGIAEWMAARAE
+280 WRMLGVAEWMAARAE

-307 KSTSAFLDGDRL
+307 KATSAFSDGDRL
-319 IVISAQTG
+319 IVMSAQTG

-337 AVDQMDFVG
+337 TVDQMDFVG
-346 RQMLQILVVV
+346 RKMLQILVVV

-379 GVPGDQGNMFN
+379 GVPGDRGNMFN
-390 YFGPQG
+390 YSGPQG
-396 LVVKGVFE
+396 LIVKGVFE
-404 QRHVA
+404 QRHVL
-409 DPDPGLATAEIV
+409 DPDPELSTAEIV
-421 VGTPDELAELKR
+421 IGTPEELAELKR
-433 RGIVEVDLASHIICD
+433 QGVVEVDLASHIICD

-457 EDAMRE
+457 KEAMRE
-463 LLKPSPYVPVME
+463 LLKPSPFVPVME

-490 FLREVREAVPFY
+490 FLKDVQEVVPFY
-502 DPTIIQTQAIDY
+502 EPTIIQTQAIDY

-540 GGGGKGSTSS
+540 GGRGEEEGGSTSLGE
-550 AEGASDSSNS
+550 AATRSSN
-560 SSDNSDSRNSSVGGN
+560 DNVGSKNNSVGGN

-582 HHRVL
+582 RHRVL

-624 APAAEIVA
+624 TPAAEIVA

-729 ENVVEELQIKSEEI
+729 ENVVDELQIKSEEI
-743 ETIDVEKMGRGT
+743 ETIEVEKMGRGT
-755 DDEEEALAQLQRLL
+755 DDEEEALSQLQRLL

-790 AIEPEVLDYG
+790 AIEPEVLDY
-800 DGDDFDDKE
+800 DDE
-809 KDEK
+809 DEED

>member
-1 MVKIPPRRSLA
+1 V
-12 RCDRGA
+12 
-18 PLEKNENARRR
+18 
-29 SFANDWKRHLRF
+29 
-41 ASSSTRKRKERKKRS
+41 SS
-56 TGEEVRREDDDYY
+56 
-69 RAGGDLKRPLARRAR
+69 A
-84 SKPSSSR
+84 
-91 AFFFARVSHFEARE
+91 
-105 FWKFPPKLESAKVN
+105 
-119 LFNTYTREKGDA
+119 
-131 FIARIFTLPSQ
+131 I
-142 KMLATTRTASSLSPL
+142 
-157 FVAKRREAGGGR
+157 
-169 RRRRPSSSLRKS
+169 
-181 PFFFSSGEGCLG
+181 
-193 RRRHH
+193 
-198 ARKVRCCSS
+198 SS
-207 SSDDSKGEEEKND
+207 SSESSEKGREDEEEK
-220 DDDDAKYDFIEEISD
+220 KYDFIQEISD
-235 ENLLTTSLNRAISDE
+235 ENLLTTSLNRAITDE
-250 DYSLAAK
+250 DYELAAK
-257 LSKRLQAVQNLNGA
+257 LSKRLQVVQNLNGG

-280 WRMLGIAEWMAARAE
+280 WRMLGVAEWMAARAE

-307 KSTSAFLDGDRL
+307 KATSAFLDGDRL
-319 IVISAQTG
+319 IVMSAQTG

-337 AVDQMDFVG
+337 TVDQMDFVG
-346 RQMLQILVVV
+346 RKMLQILVVV

-379 GVPGDQGNMFN
+379 GVPGDRGNMFN
-390 YFGPQG
+390 YSGPQG
-396 LVVKGVFE
+396 LIVKGVFE
-404 QRHVA
+404 QRHVL
-409 DPDPGLATAEIV
+409 DPDPELSTAEIV
-421 VGTPDELAELKR
+421 IGTPEELAELKR
-433 RGIVEVDLASHIICD
+433 QGVVEVDLASHIICD

-457 EDAMRE
+457 KEAMRE
-463 LLKPSPYVPVME
+463 LLKPSPFVPVME

-490 FLREVREAVPFY
+490 FLKEVQEVVPFY
-502 DPTIIQTQAIDY
+502 EPTIIQTQAIDY

-540 GGGGKGSTSS
+540 GGRGEEEGGSTSLGE
-550 AEGASDSSNS
+550 AATKSSN
-560 SSDNSDSRNSSVGGN
+560 DNVGSKNNSVGGN

-582 HHRVL
+582 RHRVL

-624 APAAEIVA
+624 TPAAEIVA

-729 ENVVEELQIKSEEI
+729 ENVVDELQIKSEEI
-743 ETIDVEKMGRGT
+743 ETIEVEKMGRGT
-755 DDEEEALAQLQRLL
+755 DDEEEALSQLQRLL

-790 AIEPEVLDYG
+790 AIEPEVLDY
-800 DGDDFDDKE
+800 DDE
-809 KDEK
+809 DEED

>member
-1 MVKIPPRRSLA
+1 M
-12 RCDRGA
+12 
-18 PLEKNENARRR
+18 
-29 SFANDWKRHLRF
+29 
-41 ASSSTRKRKERKKRS
+41 SS
-56 TGEEVRREDDDYY
+56 
-69 RAGGDLKRPLARRAR
+69 A
-84 SKPSSSR
+84 
-91 AFFFARVSHFEARE
+91 
-105 FWKFPPKLESAKVN
+105 
-119 LFNTYTREKGDA
+119 
-131 FIARIFTLPSQ
+131 I
-142 KMLATTRTASSLSPL
+142 
-157 FVAKRREAGGGR
+157 
-169 RRRRPSSSLRKS
+169 
-181 PFFFSSGEGCLG
+181 
-193 RRRHH
+193 
-198 ARKVRCCSS
+198 SS
-207 SSDDSKGEEEKND
+207 SSESSEKGREDEEEK
-220 DDDDAKYDFIEEISD
+220 KYDFIQEISD
-235 ENLLTTSLNRAISDE
+235 ENLLTTSLNRAITDE
-250 DYSLAAK
+250 DYELAAK
-257 LSKRLQAVQNLNGA
+257 LSKRLQVVQNLNGG

-280 WRMLGIAEWMAARAE
+280 WRMLGVAEWMAARAE

-307 KSTSAFLDGDRL
+307 KATSAFLDGERL
-319 IVISAQTG
+319 IVMSAQTG

-337 AVDQMDFVG
+337 TVDQMDFVG
-346 RQMLQILVVV
+346 RKMLQILVVV

-379 GVPGDQGNMFN
+379 GVPGDRGNMFN
-390 YFGPQG
+390 YSGPQG
-396 LVVKGVFE
+396 LIVKGVFE
-404 QRHVA
+404 QRHVL
-409 DPDPGLATAEIV
+409 DPDPELSTAEIV
-421 VGTPDELAELKR
+421 IGTPEELAELKR
-433 RGIVEVDLASHIICD
+433 QGVVEVDLASHIICD

-457 EDAMRE
+457 KEAMRE
-463 LLKPSPYVPVME
+463 LLKPSPFVPVME

-490 FLREVREAVPFY
+490 FSKDVQEVVPFY
-502 DPTIIQTQAIDY
+502 EPTIIQTQAIDY

-540 GGGGKGSTSS
+540 GGRGEEEGGSTSLGE
-550 AEGASDSSNS
+550 AATKSSN
-560 SSDNSDSRNSSVGGN
+560 DNVGSKNNSVGGN

-582 HHRVL
+582 RHRVL

-624 APAAEIVA
+624 TPAAEIVA

-729 ENVVEELQIKSEEI
+729 ENVVDELQIKSEEI
-743 ETIDVEKMGRGT
+743 ETIEVEKMGRGT
-755 DDEEEALAQLQRLL
+755 DDEEEALSQLQRLL

-790 AIEPEVLDYG
+790 AIEPEVLDY
-800 DGDDFDDKE
+800 DNE
-809 KDEK
+809 DEED

>member
-1 MVKIPPRRSLA
+1 M
-12 RCDRGA
+12 
-18 PLEKNENARRR
+18 
-29 SFANDWKRHLRF
+29 
-41 ASSSTRKRKERKKRS
+41 SS
-56 TGEEVRREDDDYY
+56 
-69 RAGGDLKRPLARRAR
+69 A
-84 SKPSSSR
+84 
-91 AFFFARVSHFEARE
+91 
-105 FWKFPPKLESAKVN
+105 
-119 LFNTYTREKGDA
+119 
-131 FIARIFTLPSQ
+131 I
-142 KMLATTRTASSLSPL
+142 
-157 FVAKRREAGGGR
+157 
-169 RRRRPSSSLRKS
+169 
-181 PFFFSSGEGCLG
+181 
-193 RRRHH
+193 
-198 ARKVRCCSS
+198 SS
-207 SSDDSKGEEEKND
+207 SSESSEKGREDEEEK
-220 DDDDAKYDFIEEISD
+220 KYDFIQEISD
-235 ENLLTTSLNRAISDE
+235 ENLLTTSLNRAITDE
-250 DYSLAAK
+250 DYELAAK
-257 LSKRLQAVQNLNGA
+257 LSKRLQVVQNLNGG

-280 WRMLGIAEWMAARAE
+280 WRMLGVAEWMAARAE

-307 KSTSAFLDGDRL
+307 KATSAFLDGDRL
-319 IVISAQTG
+319 IVMSAQTG

-337 AVDQMDFVG
+337 TVDQMDFVG
-346 RQMLQILVVV
+346 RKMLQILVVV

-379 GVPGDQGNMFN
+379 GVPGDRGNMFN
-390 YFGPQG
+390 YSGPQG
-396 LVVKGVFE
+396 LIVKGVFE
-404 QRHVA
+404 QRHVL
-409 DPDPGLATAEIV
+409 DPDPELSTAEIV
-421 VGTPDELAELKR
+421 IGTPEELAELKR
-433 RGIVEVDLASHIICD
+433 QGVVEVDLASHIICD

-457 EDAMRE
+457 KEAMRE
-463 LLKPSPYVPVME
+463 LLKPSPFVPVME

-490 FLREVREAVPFY
+490 FLKDVQEVVPFY
-502 DPTIIQTQAIDY
+502 EPTIIQTQAIDY

-540 GGGGKGSTSS
+540 GGRGEEGGSTSLGE
-550 AEGASDSSNS
+550 AATRSSNNNVGS
-560 SSDNSDSRNSSVGGN
+560 KNNSVGGN

-624 APAAEIVA
+624 TPAAEIVA

-729 ENVVEELQIKSEEI
+729 ENVVDELQIKSEEI
-743 ETIDVEKMGRGT
+743 ETIEVEKMGRGT
-755 DDEEEALAQLQRLL
+755 DDEEEALSQLQRLL

-790 AIEPEVLDYG
+790 AIEPEVLDY
-800 DGDDFDDKE
+800 DDE
-809 KDEK
+809 DEED

>member
-1 MVKIPPRRSLA
+1 M
-12 RCDRGA
+12 
-18 PLEKNENARRR
+18 
-29 SFANDWKRHLRF
+29 
-41 ASSSTRKRKERKKRS
+41 SS
-56 TGEEVRREDDDYY
+56 
-69 RAGGDLKRPLARRAR
+69 A
-84 SKPSSSR
+84 
-91 AFFFARVSHFEARE
+91 
-105 FWKFPPKLESAKVN
+105 
-119 LFNTYTREKGDA
+119 
-131 FIARIFTLPSQ
+131 I
-142 KMLATTRTASSLSPL
+142 
-157 FVAKRREAGGGR
+157 
-169 RRRRPSSSLRKS
+169 
-181 PFFFSSGEGCLG
+181 
-193 RRRHH
+193 
-198 ARKVRCCSS
+198 SS
-207 SSDDSKGEEEKND
+207 SSESSEGREEDED
-220 DDDDAKYDFIEEISD
+220 RKYDFIQEISD
-235 ENLLTTSLNRAISDE
+235 ENLLTTSLNRAITDE
-250 DYSLAAK
+250 DYELAAK
-257 LSKRLQAVQNLNGA
+257 LSKRLQVVQNLNGG

-280 WRMLGIAEWMAARAE
+280 WRMLGVAEWMAARAE

-307 KSTSAFLDGDRL
+307 KATSAFLDGDRL
-319 IVISAQTG
+319 IVMSAQTG

-337 AVDQMDFVG
+337 TVDQMDFVG
-346 RQMLQILVVV
+346 RKMLQILVVV

-379 GVPGDQGNMFN
+379 GVPGDRGNMFN
-390 YFGPQG
+390 YSGPQG
-396 LVVKGVFE
+396 LIVKGVFE
-404 QRHVA
+404 QRHVL
-409 DPDPGLATAEIV
+409 DPDPELSTAEIV
-421 VGTPDELAELKR
+421 IGTPEELAELKR
-433 RGIVEVDLASHIICD
+433 QGVVEVDLASHIICD

-457 EDAMRE
+457 KEAMRE
-463 LLKPSPYVPVME
+463 LLKPSPFVPVME

-490 FLREVREAVPFY
+490 FLKDVQEVVPFY
-502 DPTIIQTQAIDY
+502 EPTIIQTQAIDY

-540 GGGGKGSTSS
+540 GGRGEEGGSTSLGE
-550 AEGASDSSNS
+550 AATRSSNNNVGS
-560 SSDNSDSRNSSVGGN
+560 KNNSVGGN

-582 HHRVL
+582 RHRVL

-624 APAAEIVA
+624 TPAAEIVA

-702 AGRCGRVGA
+702 VGRCGRVGA

-729 ENVVEELQIKSEEI
+729 ENVVDELQIKSEEI
-743 ETIDVEKMGRGT
+743 ETIEVEKMGRGT
-755 DDEEEALAQLQRLL
+755 DDEEEALSQLQRLL

-790 AIEPEVLDYG
+790 AIEPEVLDY
-800 DGDDFDDKE
+800 DDE
-809 KDEK
+809 DEED

>member
-1 MVKIPPRRSLA
+1 MSSAI
-12 RCDRGA
+12 
-18 PLEKNENARRR
+18 
-29 SFANDWKRHLRF
+29 
-41 ASSSTRKRKERKKRS
+41 SSSPESSEK
-56 TGEEVRREDDDYY
+56 GRED
-69 RAGGDLKRPLARRAR
+69 
-84 SKPSSSR
+84 
-91 AFFFARVSHFEARE
+91 
-105 FWKFPPKLESAKVN
+105 
-119 LFNTYTREKGDA
+119 
-131 FIARIFTLPSQ
+131 
-142 KMLATTRTASSLSPL
+142 
-157 FVAKRREAGGGR
+157 
-169 RRRRPSSSLRKS
+169 
-181 PFFFSSGEGCLG
+181 
-193 RRRHH
+193 
-198 ARKVRCCSS
+198 
-207 SSDDSKGEEEKND
+207 EEEK
-220 DDDDAKYDFIEEISD
+220 KYDFIQEISD
-235 ENLLTTSLNRAISDE
+235 ENLLTTSLNRAITDE
-250 DYSLAAK
+250 DYELAAK
-257 LSKRLQAVQNLNGA
+257 LSKRLQVVQNLNGG

-280 WRMLGIAEWMAARAE
+280 WRMLGVAEWMAARAE

-307 KSTSAFLDGDRL
+307 KATSAFLDGDRL
-319 IVISAQTG
+319 IVMSAQTG

-337 AVDQMDFVG
+337 TVDQMDFVG
-346 RQMLQILVVV
+346 RKMLQILVVV

-379 GVPGDQGNMFN
+379 GVPGDRGNMFN
-390 YFGPQG
+390 YSGPQG
-396 LVVKGVFE
+396 LIVKGVFE
-404 QRHVA
+404 QRHVL
-409 DPDPGLATAEIV
+409 DPDPELSTAEIV
-421 VGTPDELAELKR
+421 IGTPEELTELKR
-433 RGIVEVDLASHIICD
+433 QGVVEVDLASHIICD

-457 EDAMRE
+457 KEAMRE
-463 LLKPSPYVPVME
+463 LLKPSPFVPVME

-490 FLREVREAVPFY
+490 FLKDVQEVVPFY
-502 DPTIIQTQAIDY
+502 EPTIIQTQAIDY

-540 GGGGKGSTSS
+540 GGRGEEEGGSTSLGE
-550 AEGASDSSNS
+550 AATRSSN
-560 SSDNSDSRNSSVGGN
+560 DNVGSKNNSVGGN

-582 HHRVL
+582 RHRVL

-624 APAAEIVA
+624 TPAAEIVA

-729 ENVVEELQIKSEEI
+729 ENVVDELQIKSEEI
-743 ETIDVEKMGRGT
+743 ETIEVEKMGRGT
-755 DDEEEALAQLQRLL
+755 DDEEEALSQLQRLL

-790 AIEPEVLDYG
+790 AIEPEVLDY
-800 DGDDFDDKE
+800 DDE
-809 KDEK
+809 DEED

>member
-1 MVKIPPRRSLA
+1 M
-12 RCDRGA
+12 
-18 PLEKNENARRR
+18 
-29 SFANDWKRHLRF
+29 
-41 ASSSTRKRKERKKRS
+41 SS
-56 TGEEVRREDDDYY
+56 
-69 RAGGDLKRPLARRAR
+69 A
-84 SKPSSSR
+84 
-91 AFFFARVSHFEARE
+91 
-105 FWKFPPKLESAKVN
+105 
-119 LFNTYTREKGDA
+119 
-131 FIARIFTLPSQ
+131 I
-142 KMLATTRTASSLSPL
+142 
-157 FVAKRREAGGGR
+157 
-169 RRRRPSSSLRKS
+169 
-181 PFFFSSGEGCLG
+181 
-193 RRRHH
+193 
-198 ARKVRCCSS
+198 SS
-207 SSDDSKGEEEKND
+207 SSESSEKGREDEEEK
-220 DDDDAKYDFIEEISD
+220 KYDFIQEISD
-235 ENLLTTSLNRAISDE
+235 ENLLTTSLNRAITDE
-250 DYSLAAK
+250 DYELAAK
-257 LSKRLQAVQNLNGA
+257 LSKRLQVVQNLNGG

-280 WRMLGIAEWMAARAE
+280 WRMLGVAEWMAARAE

-307 KSTSAFLDGDRL
+307 KATSAFLDGDRL
-319 IVISAQTG
+319 IVMSAQTG

-337 AVDQMDFVG
+337 TVDQMDFVG
-346 RQMLQILVVV
+346 RKMLQILVVV

-379 GVPGDQGNMFN
+379 GVPGDRGNMFN
-390 YFGPQG
+390 YSGPQG
-396 LVVKGVFE
+396 LIVKGVFE
-404 QRHVA
+404 QRHVL
-409 DPDPGLATAEIV
+409 DPDPELSTAEIV
-421 VGTPDELAELKR
+421 IGTPEELAELKR
-433 RGIVEVDLASHIICD
+433 QGVVEVDLASHIICD

-457 EDAMRE
+457 KEAMRE
-463 LLKPSPYVPVME
+463 LLKPSPFVPVME

-490 FLREVREAVPFY
+490 FLKDVQEVVPFY
-502 DPTIIQTQAIDY
+502 EPTIIQTQAIDY

-540 GGGGKGSTSS
+540 GGRGEEEGGSTSLGE
-550 AEGASDSSNS
+550 AASRSNN
-560 SSDNSDSRNSSVGGN
+560 DNVGSKNNSVGGN

-582 HHRVL
+582 RHRVL

-624 APAAEIVA
+624 TPAAEIVA

-729 ENVVEELQIKSEEI
+729 ENVVDELQIKSEEI
-743 ETIDVEKMGRGT
+743 ETIEVEKMGRGT
-755 DDEEEALAQLQRLL
+755 DDEEEALSQLQRLL

-790 AIEPEVLDYG
+790 AIEPEVLDY
-800 DGDDFDDKE
+800 DDE
-809 KDEK
+809 DEED

>member
-1 MVKIPPRRSLA
+1 M
-12 RCDRGA
+12 
-18 PLEKNENARRR
+18 
-29 SFANDWKRHLRF
+29 
-41 ASSSTRKRKERKKRS
+41 SS
-56 TGEEVRREDDDYY
+56 
-69 RAGGDLKRPLARRAR
+69 A
-84 SKPSSSR
+84 
-91 AFFFARVSHFEARE
+91 
-105 FWKFPPKLESAKVN
+105 
-119 LFNTYTREKGDA
+119 
-131 FIARIFTLPSQ
+131 I
-142 KMLATTRTASSLSPL
+142 
-157 FVAKRREAGGGR
+157 
-169 RRRRPSSSLRKS
+169 
-181 PFFFSSGEGCLG
+181 
-193 RRRHH
+193 
-198 ARKVRCCSS
+198 SS
-207 SSDDSKGEEEKND
+207 SSESSEKGREDEEEK
-220 DDDDAKYDFIEEISD
+220 KYDFIQEISD
-235 ENLLTTSLNRAISDE
+235 ENLLTTSLNRAITDE
-250 DYSLAAK
+250 DYELAAK
-257 LSKRLQAVQNLNGA
+257 LSKRLQVVQNLNGG

-280 WRMLGIAEWMAARAE
+280 WRMLGVAEWMAARAE

-307 KSTSAFLDGDRL
+307 KATSAFLDGERL
-319 IVISAQTG
+319 IVMSAQTG

-337 AVDQMDFVG
+337 TVDQMDFVG
-346 RQMLQILVVV
+346 RKMLQILVVV

-379 GVPGDQGNMFN
+379 GVPGDRGNMFN
-390 YFGPQG
+390 YSGPQG
-396 LVVKGVFE
+396 LIVKGVFE
-404 QRHVA
+404 QRHVL
-409 DPDPGLATAEIV
+409 DPDPELSTAEIV
-421 VGTPDELAELKR
+421 IGTPEELAELKR
-433 RGIVEVDLASHIICD
+433 QGVVEVDLASHIICD

-457 EDAMRE
+457 KEAMRE
-463 LLKPSPYVPVME
+463 LLKPSPFVPVME

-481 VGVSIANDS
+481 VGVSIASDS
-490 FLREVREAVPFY
+490 FLKDVQEVVPFY
-502 DPTIIQTQAIDY
+502 EPTIIQTQAIDY

-540 GGGGKGSTSS
+540 GGRGEEEGGSTSLGE
-550 AEGASDSSNS
+550 AATRSSNNNVCS
-560 SSDNSDSRNSSVGGN
+560 KNNSVGGN

-582 HHRVL
+582 RHRVL

-624 APAAEIVA
+624 TPAAEIVA

-729 ENVVEELQIKSEEI
+729 ENVVDELQIKSEEI
-743 ETIDVEKMGRGT
+743 ETIEVEKMGRGT
-755 DDEEEALAQLQRLL
+755 DDEEEALSQLQRLL

-790 AIEPEVLDYG
+790 AIEPEVLDY
-800 DGDDFDDKE
+800 DDE
-809 KDEK
+809 DEED

>member
-1 MVKIPPRRSLA
+1 M
-12 RCDRGA
+12 
-18 PLEKNENARRR
+18 
-29 SFANDWKRHLRF
+29 
-41 ASSSTRKRKERKKRS
+41 SS
-56 TGEEVRREDDDYY
+56 
-69 RAGGDLKRPLARRAR
+69 A
-84 SKPSSSR
+84 
-91 AFFFARVSHFEARE
+91 
-105 FWKFPPKLESAKVN
+105 
-119 LFNTYTREKGDA
+119 
-131 FIARIFTLPSQ
+131 I
-142 KMLATTRTASSLSPL
+142 
-157 FVAKRREAGGGR
+157 
-169 RRRRPSSSLRKS
+169 
-181 PFFFSSGEGCLG
+181 
-193 RRRHH
+193 
-198 ARKVRCCSS
+198 SS
-207 SSDDSKGEEEKND
+207 SSESSEKGREDEEEK
-220 DDDDAKYDFIEEISD
+220 KYDFIQEISD
-235 ENLLTTSLNRAISDE
+235 ENLLTTSLNRAITDE
-250 DYSLAAK
+250 DYELAAK
-257 LSKRLQAVQNLNGA
+257 LSKRLQVVQNLNGG

-280 WRMLGIAEWMAARAE
+280 WRMLGVAEWMAARAE

-307 KSTSAFLDGDRL
+307 KATSAFLDGDRL
-319 IVISAQTG
+319 IVMSAQTG

-337 AVDQMDFVG
+337 TVDQMDFVG
-346 RQMLQILVVV
+346 RKMLQILVVV

-379 GVPGDQGNMFN
+379 GVPGDRGNMFN
-390 YFGPQG
+390 YSGPQG
-396 LVVKGVFE
+396 LIVKGVFE
-404 QRHVA
+404 QRHVL
-409 DPDPGLATAEIV
+409 DPDPELSTAEIV
-421 VGTPDELAELKR
+421 IGTPEELAELKR
-433 RGIVEVDLASHIICD
+433 QGVVEVDLASHIICD

-457 EDAMRE
+457 KEAMRE
-463 LLKPSPYVPVME
+463 LLKPSPFVPVME

-481 VGVSIANDS
+481 VGVSIASDS
-490 FLREVREAVPFY
+490 FLKDVQEVVPFY
-502 DPTIIQTQAIDY
+502 EPTIIQTQAIDY

-540 GGGGKGSTSS
+540 GGRGEEEGGSTSLGE
-550 AEGASDSSNS
+550 AATRSSN
-560 SSDNSDSRNSSVGGN
+560 DNVGSKNNSVGGN

-582 HHRVL
+582 RHRVL

-624 APAAEIVA
+624 TPAAEIVA

-729 ENVVEELQIKSEEI
+729 ENVVDELQIKSEEI
-743 ETIDVEKMGRGT
+743 ETIEVEKMGRGT
-755 DDEEEALAQLQRLL
+755 DDEEEALSQLQRLL

-790 AIEPEVLDYG
+790 AIEPEVLDY
-800 DGDDFDDKE
+800 DNE
-809 KDEK
+809 DEED

>member
-1 MVKIPPRRSLA
+1 M
-12 RCDRGA
+12 
-18 PLEKNENARRR
+18 
-29 SFANDWKRHLRF
+29 
-41 ASSSTRKRKERKKRS
+41 SS
-56 TGEEVRREDDDYY
+56 
-69 RAGGDLKRPLARRAR
+69 A
-84 SKPSSSR
+84 
-91 AFFFARVSHFEARE
+91 
-105 FWKFPPKLESAKVN
+105 
-119 LFNTYTREKGDA
+119 
-131 FIARIFTLPSQ
+131 I
-142 KMLATTRTASSLSPL
+142 
-157 FVAKRREAGGGR
+157 
-169 RRRRPSSSLRKS
+169 
-181 PFFFSSGEGCLG
+181 
-193 RRRHH
+193 
-198 ARKVRCCSS
+198 SS
-207 SSDDSKGEEEKND
+207 SSESSEKGREDEEEK
-220 DDDDAKYDFIEEISD
+220 KYDFIQEISD
-235 ENLLTTSLNRAISDE
+235 ENLLTTSLNRAITDE
-250 DYSLAAK
+250 DYELAAK
-257 LSKRLQAVQNLNGA
+257 LSKRLQVVQNLNGG

-280 WRMLGIAEWMAARAE
+280 WRMLGVAEWMAARAE

-307 KSTSAFLDGDRL
+307 KATSAFLDGDRL
-319 IVISAQTG
+319 IVMSAQTG

-337 AVDQMDFVG
+337 TVDQMDFVG
-346 RQMLQILVVV
+346 RKMLQILVVV

-379 GVPGDQGNMFN
+379 GVPGDRGNMFN
-390 YFGPQG
+390 YSGPQG
-396 LVVKGVFE
+396 LIVKGVFE
-404 QRHVA
+404 QRHVL
-409 DPDPGLATAEIV
+409 DPDPELSTAEIV
-421 VGTPDELAELKR
+421 IGTPEELAELKR
-433 RGIVEVDLASHIICD
+433 QGVVEVDLASHIICD

-457 EDAMRE
+457 KEAMRE
-463 LLKPSPYVPVME
+463 LLKPSPFVPVME

-490 FLREVREAVPFY
+490 FLKDVQEVVPFY
-502 DPTIIQTQAIDY
+502 EPTIIQTQAIDY

-540 GGGGKGSTSS
+540 GGRGEEEGGSTSLGE
-550 AEGASDSSNS
+550 AASRSNN
-560 SSDNSDSRNSSVGGN
+560 DNVGSKNNSVGGN

-582 HHRVL
+582 RHRVL

-624 APAAEIVA
+624 TPAAEIVA

-729 ENVVEELQIKSEEI
+729 ENVVDELQIKSEEI
-743 ETIDVEKMGRGT
+743 ETIEVEKMGRGT
-755 DDEEEALAQLQRLL
+755 DDEEEALSQLQRLL

-790 AIEPEVLDYG
+790 AIEPEVLDY
-800 DGDDFDDKE
+800 DNE
-809 KDEK
+809 DEED

>member
-1 MVKIPPRRSLA
+1 M
-12 RCDRGA
+12 
-18 PLEKNENARRR
+18 
-29 SFANDWKRHLRF
+29 
-41 ASSSTRKRKERKKRS
+41 SS
-56 TGEEVRREDDDYY
+56 
-69 RAGGDLKRPLARRAR
+69 A
-84 SKPSSSR
+84 
-91 AFFFARVSHFEARE
+91 
-105 FWKFPPKLESAKVN
+105 
-119 LFNTYTREKGDA
+119 
-131 FIARIFTLPSQ
+131 I
-142 KMLATTRTASSLSPL
+142 
-157 FVAKRREAGGGR
+157 
-169 RRRRPSSSLRKS
+169 
-181 PFFFSSGEGCLG
+181 
-193 RRRHH
+193 
-198 ARKVRCCSS
+198 SS
-207 SSDDSKGEEEKND
+207 SSESSEKGREDEEEK
-220 DDDDAKYDFIEEISD
+220 KYDFIQEISD
-235 ENLLTTSLNRAISDE
+235 ENLLTTSLNRAITDE
-250 DYSLAAK
+250 DYELAAK
-257 LSKRLQAVQNLNGA
+257 LSKRLQVVQNLNGG

-280 WRMLGIAEWMAARAE
+280 WRMLGVAEWMAARAE

-307 KSTSAFLDGDRL
+307 KATSAFLDGERL
-319 IVISAQTG
+319 IVMSAQTG

-337 AVDQMDFVG
+337 TVDQMDFVG
-346 RQMLQILVVV
+346 RKMLQILVVV

-379 GVPGDQGNMFN
+379 GVPGDRGNMFN
-390 YFGPQG
+390 YSGPQG
-396 LVVKGVFE
+396 LIVKGVFE
-404 QRHVA
+404 QRHVL
-409 DPDPGLATAEIV
+409 DPDPELSTAEIV
-421 VGTPDELAELKR
+421 IGTPEELAELKR
-433 RGIVEVDLASHIICD
+433 QGVVEVDLASHIICD

-457 EDAMRE
+457 KEAMRE
-463 LLKPSPYVPVME
+463 LLKPSPFVPVME

-481 VGVSIANDS
+481 VGVSIASDS
-490 FLREVREAVPFY
+490 FLKDVQEVVPFY
-502 DPTIIQTQAIDY
+502 EPTIIQTQAIDY

-540 GGGGKGSTSS
+540 GGRGEEEGGSTSLGE
-550 AEGASDSSNS
+550 AATRSSN
-560 SSDNSDSRNSSVGGN
+560 DNVGSKNNSVGGN

-582 HHRVL
+582 RHRVL

-624 APAAEIVA
+624 TPAAEIVA

-729 ENVVEELQIKSEEI
+729 ENVVDELQIKSEEI
-743 ETIDVEKMGRGT
+743 ETIEVEKMGRGT
-755 DDEEEALAQLQRLL
+755 DDEEEALSQLQRLL

-790 AIEPEVLDYG
+790 AIEPEVLDY
-800 DGDDFDDKE
+800 DNE
-809 KDEK
+809 DEED

>member
-1 MVKIPPRRSLA
+1 M
-12 RCDRGA
+12 
-18 PLEKNENARRR
+18 
-29 SFANDWKRHLRF
+29 
-41 ASSSTRKRKERKKRS
+41 SS
-56 TGEEVRREDDDYY
+56 
-69 RAGGDLKRPLARRAR
+69 A
-84 SKPSSSR
+84 
-91 AFFFARVSHFEARE
+91 
-105 FWKFPPKLESAKVN
+105 
-119 LFNTYTREKGDA
+119 
-131 FIARIFTLPSQ
+131 I
-142 KMLATTRTASSLSPL
+142 
-157 FVAKRREAGGGR
+157 
-169 RRRRPSSSLRKS
+169 
-181 PFFFSSGEGCLG
+181 
-193 RRRHH
+193 
-198 ARKVRCCSS
+198 SS
-207 SSDDSKGEEEKND
+207 SSESSEKGREDEEEK
-220 DDDDAKYDFIEEISD
+220 KYDFIQEISD
-235 ENLLTTSLNRAISDE
+235 ENLLTTSLNRAITDE
-250 DYSLAAK
+250 DYELAAK
-257 LSKRLQAVQNLNGA
+257 LSKRLQVVQNLNGG

-280 WRMLGIAEWMAARAE
+280 WRMLGVAEWMAARAE

-307 KSTSAFLDGDRL
+307 KATSAFLDGERL
-319 IVISAQTG
+319 IVMSAQTG

-337 AVDQMDFVG
+337 TVDQMDFVG
-346 RQMLQILVVV
+346 RKMLQILVVV

-379 GVPGDQGNMFN
+379 GVPGDRGNMFN
-390 YFGPQG
+390 YSGPQG
-396 LVVKGVFE
+396 LIVKGVFE
-404 QRHVA
+404 QRHVL
-409 DPDPGLATAEIV
+409 DPDPELSTAEIV
-421 VGTPDELAELKR
+421 IGTPEELTELKR
-433 RGIVEVDLASHIICD
+433 QGVVEVDLASHIICD

-457 EDAMRE
+457 KEAMRE
-463 LLKPSPYVPVME
+463 LLKPSPFVPVME

-490 FLREVREAVPFY
+490 FLKDVQEVVPFY
-502 DPTIIQTQAIDY
+502 EPTIIQTQAIDY

-540 GGGGKGSTSS
+540 GGRGEEEGGSTSLGE
-550 AEGASDSSNS
+550 AATRSSN
-560 SSDNSDSRNSSVGGN
+560 DNVGSKNNSVGGN

-582 HHRVL
+582 RHRVL

-624 APAAEIVA
+624 TPAAEIVA

-729 ENVVEELQIKSEEI
+729 ENVVDELQIKSEEI
-743 ETIDVEKMGRGT
+743 ETIEVEKMGRGT
-755 DDEEEALAQLQRLL
+755 DDEEEALSQLQRLL

-790 AIEPEVLDYG
+790 AIEPEVLDY
-800 DGDDFDDKE
+800 DNE
-809 KDEK
+809 DEED

>member
-1 MVKIPPRRSLA
+1 M
-12 RCDRGA
+12 
-18 PLEKNENARRR
+18 
-29 SFANDWKRHLRF
+29 
-41 ASSSTRKRKERKKRS
+41 SS
-56 TGEEVRREDDDYY
+56 
-69 RAGGDLKRPLARRAR
+69 A
-84 SKPSSSR
+84 
-91 AFFFARVSHFEARE
+91 
-105 FWKFPPKLESAKVN
+105 
-119 LFNTYTREKGDA
+119 
-131 FIARIFTLPSQ
+131 I
-142 KMLATTRTASSLSPL
+142 
-157 FVAKRREAGGGR
+157 
-169 RRRRPSSSLRKS
+169 
-181 PFFFSSGEGCLG
+181 
-193 RRRHH
+193 
-198 ARKVRCCSS
+198 SS
-207 SSDDSKGEEEKND
+207 SSESSAGREEDED
-220 DDDDAKYDFIEEISD
+220 RKYDFIQEISD
-235 ENLLTTSLNRAISDE
+235 ENLLTTSLNRAITDE
-250 DYSLAAK
+250 DYELASK
-257 LSKRLQAVQNLNGA
+257 LSKRLQEVQNLNGG

-307 KSTSAFLDGDRL
+307 KATSAFLDGDRL

-337 AVDQMDFVG
+337 TVDQMDFVG
-346 RQMLQILVVV
+346 RKMLQILVVV

-379 GVPGDQGNMFN
+379 GVPGDRGNMFN
-390 YFGPQG
+390 YSGPQG
-396 LVVKGVFE
+396 LIVKGVFE
-404 QRHVA
+404 QRHVL
-409 DPDPGLATAEIV
+409 DPDPELSTAEIV
-421 VGTPDELAELKR
+421 IGTPEELAELKR
-433 RGIVEVDLASHIICD
+433 QGVVEVDLASHIICD

-457 EDAMRE
+457 KEAMRE
-463 LLKPSPYVPVME
+463 LLKPSPFVPVME

-490 FLREVREAVPFY
+490 FLKDVQEVVPFY
-502 DPTIIQTQAIDY
+502 EPTIIQTQAIDY

-540 GGGGKGSTSS
+540 GGRGEEEGGSTSLGE
-550 AEGASDSSNS
+550 AASRSSN
-560 SSDNSDSRNSSVGGN
+560 DNVGSKNNSVGGN

-582 HHRVL
+582 RHRVL

-624 APAAEIVA
+624 TPAAEIVA

-696 KEYVHR
+696 KEYIHR

-729 ENVVEELQIKSEEI
+729 ENVVDESQIKSEEI
-743 ETIDVEKMGRGT
+743 ETIEVEKMGRGT
-755 DDEEEALAQLQRLL
+755 DDEEEALSQLHRLL

-790 AIEPEVLDYG
+790 AIEPEVLDY
-800 DGDDFDDKE
+800 DDE
-809 KDEK
+809 DEED

>member
-1 MVKIPPRRSLA
+1 M
-12 RCDRGA
+12 
-18 PLEKNENARRR
+18 
-29 SFANDWKRHLRF
+29 
-41 ASSSTRKRKERKKRS
+41 SS
-56 TGEEVRREDDDYY
+56 
-69 RAGGDLKRPLARRAR
+69 A
-84 SKPSSSR
+84 
-91 AFFFARVSHFEARE
+91 
-105 FWKFPPKLESAKVN
+105 
-119 LFNTYTREKGDA
+119 
-131 FIARIFTLPSQ
+131 I
-142 KMLATTRTASSLSPL
+142 
-157 FVAKRREAGGGR
+157 
-169 RRRRPSSSLRKS
+169 
-181 PFFFSSGEGCLG
+181 
-193 RRRHH
+193 
-198 ARKVRCCSS
+198 SS
-207 SSDDSKGEEEKND
+207 SSESSEKGREDEEEK
-220 DDDDAKYDFIEEISD
+220 KYDFIQEISD
-235 ENLLTTSLNRAISDE
+235 ENLLTTSLNRAITDE
-250 DYSLAAK
+250 DYELAAK
-257 LSKRLQAVQNLNGA
+257 LSKRLQVVQNLNGG

-280 WRMLGIAEWMAARAE
+280 WRMLGVAEWMAARAE

-307 KSTSAFLDGDRL
+307 KATSAFLDGDRL
-319 IVISAQTG
+319 IVMSAQTG

-337 AVDQMDFVG
+337 TMDQMDFVG
-346 RQMLQILVVV
+346 RKMLQILVVV

-379 GVPGDQGNMFN
+379 GVPGDRGNMFN
-390 YFGPQG
+390 YSGPQG
-396 LVVKGVFE
+396 LIVKGVFE
-404 QRHVA
+404 QRHVL
-409 DPDPGLATAEIV
+409 DPDPELSTAEIV
-421 VGTPDELAELKR
+421 IGTPEELAELKR
-433 RGIVEVDLASHIICD
+433 QGVVEVDLASHIICD

-457 EDAMRE
+457 KEAMRE
-463 LLKPSPYVPVME
+463 LLKPSPFVPVME

-481 VGVSIANDS
+481 VGVSIASDS
-490 FLREVREAVPFY
+490 FLKDVQEVVPFY
-502 DPTIIQTQAIDY
+502 EPTIIQTQAIDY

-540 GGGGKGSTSS
+540 GGRGEEEGGSTSLGE
-550 AEGASDSSNS
+550 AATRSSN
-560 SSDNSDSRNSSVGGN
+560 DNVGSKNNSVGGN

-582 HHRVL
+582 RHRVL

-624 APAAEIVA
+624 TPAAEIVA

-729 ENVVEELQIKSEEI
+729 ENVVDELQIKSEEI
-743 ETIDVEKMGRGT
+743 ETIEVEKMGRGT
-755 DDEEEALAQLQRLL
+755 DDEEEALSQLQRLL

-790 AIEPEVLDYG
+790 AIEPEVLDY
-800 DGDDFDDKE
+800 DDE
-809 KDEK
+809 DEED

>member
-1 MVKIPPRRSLA
+1 M
-12 RCDRGA
+12 
-18 PLEKNENARRR
+18 
-29 SFANDWKRHLRF
+29 
-41 ASSSTRKRKERKKRS
+41 SS
-56 TGEEVRREDDDYY
+56 
-69 RAGGDLKRPLARRAR
+69 A
-84 SKPSSSR
+84 
-91 AFFFARVSHFEARE
+91 
-105 FWKFPPKLESAKVN
+105 
-119 LFNTYTREKGDA
+119 
-131 FIARIFTLPSQ
+131 I
-142 KMLATTRTASSLSPL
+142 
-157 FVAKRREAGGGR
+157 
-169 RRRRPSSSLRKS
+169 
-181 PFFFSSGEGCLG
+181 
-193 RRRHH
+193 
-198 ARKVRCCSS
+198 SS
-207 SSDDSKGEEEKND
+207 SSESSEKGREDEEEK
-220 DDDDAKYDFIEEISD
+220 KYDFIQEISD
-235 ENLLTTSLNRAISDE
+235 ENLLTTSLNRAITDE
-250 DYSLAAK
+250 DYELAAK
-257 LSKRLQAVQNLNGA
+257 LSKRLQVVQNLNGG

-280 WRMLGIAEWMAARAE
+280 WRMLGVAEWMAARAE

-307 KSTSAFLDGDRL
+307 KATSAFSDGDRL
-319 IVISAQTG
+319 IVMSAQTG

-337 AVDQMDFVG
+337 TVDQMDFVG
-346 RQMLQILVVV
+346 RKMLQILVVV

-379 GVPGDQGNMFN
+379 GVPGDRGNMFN
-390 YFGPQG
+390 YSGPQG
-396 LVVKGVFE
+396 LIVKGVFE
-404 QRHVA
+404 QRHVL
-409 DPDPGLATAEIV
+409 DPDPELSTAEIV
-421 VGTPDELAELKR
+421 IGTPEELAELKR
-433 RGIVEVDLASHIICD
+433 QGVVEVDLASHIICD

-457 EDAMRE
+457 KEAMRE
-463 LLKPSPYVPVME
+463 LLKPSPFVPVME

-490 FLREVREAVPFY
+490 FLKDVQEVVPFY
-502 DPTIIQTQAIDY
+502 EPTIIQTQAIDY

-540 GGGGKGSTSS
+540 GGRGEEEGGSTSLGE
-550 AEGASDSSNS
+550 AATRSSN
-560 SSDNSDSRNSSVGGN
+560 DNVGSKNNSVGGN

-582 HHRVL
+582 RHRVL

-624 APAAEIVA
+624 TPAAEIVA

-729 ENVVEELQIKSEEI
+729 ENVVDELQIKSEEI
-743 ETIDVEKMGRGT
+743 ETIEVEKMGRGT
-755 DDEEEALAQLQRLL
+755 DDEEEALSQLQRLL
-769 DDNFYLL
+769 VDNFYLL

-790 AIEPEVLDYG
+790 AIEPEVLDY
-800 DGDDFDDKE
+800 DDE
-809 KDEK
+809 DEED

>member
-1 MVKIPPRRSLA
+1 M
-12 RCDRGA
+12 
-18 PLEKNENARRR
+18 
-29 SFANDWKRHLRF
+29 
-41 ASSSTRKRKERKKRS
+41 SS
-56 TGEEVRREDDDYY
+56 
-69 RAGGDLKRPLARRAR
+69 A
-84 SKPSSSR
+84 
-91 AFFFARVSHFEARE
+91 
-105 FWKFPPKLESAKVN
+105 
-119 LFNTYTREKGDA
+119 
-131 FIARIFTLPSQ
+131 I
-142 KMLATTRTASSLSPL
+142 
-157 FVAKRREAGGGR
+157 
-169 RRRRPSSSLRKS
+169 
-181 PFFFSSGEGCLG
+181 
-193 RRRHH
+193 
-198 ARKVRCCSS
+198 SS
-207 SSDDSKGEEEKND
+207 SSESSEGREEDED
-220 DDDDAKYDFIEEISD
+220 RKYDFIQEISD
-235 ENLLTTSLNRAISDE
+235 ENLLTTSLNRAITDE
-250 DYSLAAK
+250 DYELAAK
-257 LSKRLQAVQNLNGA
+257 LSKRLQVVQNLNGG

-280 WRMLGIAEWMAARAE
+280 WRMLGVAEWMAARAE

-307 KSTSAFLDGDRL
+307 KATSAFLDGDRL
-319 IVISAQTG
+319 IVMSAQTG

-337 AVDQMDFVG
+337 TVDQMDFVG
-346 RQMLQILVVV
+346 RKMLQILVVV

-379 GVPGDQGNMFN
+379 GVPGDRGNMFN
-390 YFGPQG
+390 YSGPQG
-396 LVVKGVFE
+396 LIVKGVFE
-404 QRHVA
+404 QRHVL
-409 DPDPGLATAEIV
+409 DPDPELSTAEIV
-421 VGTPDELAELKR
+421 IGTPEELAELKR
-433 RGIVEVDLASHIICD
+433 QGVVEVDLASHIICD

-457 EDAMRE
+457 KEAMRE
-463 LLKPSPYVPVME
+463 LLKPSPFVPVME

-490 FLREVREAVPFY
+490 FLKDVQEVVPFY
-502 DPTIIQTQAIDY
+502 EPTIIQTQAIDY

-540 GGGGKGSTSS
+540 GGRGEEEGGSTSLGE
-550 AEGASDSSNS
+550 AATKSSN
-560 SSDNSDSRNSSVGGN
+560 DNVGSKNNSVGGN

-582 HHRVL
+582 RHRVL

-624 APAAEIVA
+624 TPAAEIVA

-729 ENVVEELQIKSEEI
+729 ENVVDELQIKSEEI
-743 ETIDVEKMGRGT
+743 ETIEVEKMGRGT
-755 DDEEEALAQLQRLL
+755 DDEEEALSQLQRLL

-790 AIEPEVLDYG
+790 AIEPEVLDY
-800 DGDDFDDKE
+800 DNE
-809 KDEK
+809 DEED

>member
-1 MVKIPPRRSLA
+1 M
-12 RCDRGA
+12 
-18 PLEKNENARRR
+18 
-29 SFANDWKRHLRF
+29 
-41 ASSSTRKRKERKKRS
+41 SSAISES
-56 TGEEVRREDDDYY
+56 S
-69 RAGGDLKRPLARRAR
+69 AGR
-84 SKPSSSR
+84 
-91 AFFFARVSHFEARE
+91 
-105 FWKFPPKLESAKVN
+105 
-119 LFNTYTREKGDA
+119 
-131 FIARIFTLPSQ
+131 
-142 KMLATTRTASSLSPL
+142 
-157 FVAKRREAGGGR
+157 
-169 RRRRPSSSLRKS
+169 
-181 PFFFSSGEGCLG
+181 
-193 RRRHH
+193 
-198 ARKVRCCSS
+198 
-207 SSDDSKGEEEKND
+207 EEEED
-220 DDDDAKYDFIEEISD
+220 RKYDFIQEISD
-235 ENLLTTSLNRAISDE
+235 ENLLTTSLNRAITDE
-250 DYSLAAK
+250 DYELASK
-257 LSKRLQAVQNLNGA
+257 LSKRLQVVQNLNGG

-280 WRMLGIAEWMAARAE
+280 WRMLGVAEWMAARAE
-295 ALGFRFPTGIQR
+295 ALGFRVPTGIQR
-307 KSTSAFLDGDRL
+307 KATSAFLDGDRL
-319 IVISAQTG
+319 IVMSAQTG

-337 AVDQMDFVG
+337 TVDQMDFIG
-346 RQMLQILVVV
+346 RKMLQILVVV

-367 LAYKLTGGSISR
+367 LTYKLTGGSISR
-379 GVPGDQGNMFN
+379 GVPGDRGNMFN
-390 YFGPQG
+390 YSGPQG
-396 LVVKGVFE
+396 LIVKGVFE
-404 QRHVA
+404 QRHVL
-409 DPDPGLATAEIV
+409 DPDPELSTAEIV
-421 VGTPDELAELKR
+421 IGTPEELAELKR
-433 RGIVEVDLASHIICD
+433 QGVVEVDLASHIICD

-457 EDAMRE
+457 KEAMRE
-463 LLKPSPYVPVME
+463 LLKPSPFVPVME

-490 FLREVREAVPFY
+490 FLKDVQEVVPFY
-502 DPTIIQTQAIDY
+502 EPTIIQTQAIDY

-540 GGGGKGSTSS
+540 GGRGEEEGGSTSLGE
-550 AEGASDSSNS
+550 AASRSSN
-560 SSDNSDSRNSSVGGN
+560 DNVGSKNNSVGGN

-582 HHRVL
+582 RHRVL

-624 APAAEIVA
+624 TPAAEIVA

-729 ENVVEELQIKSEEI
+729 ENVVDELQIKSEEI
-743 ETIDVEKMGRGT
+743 ETIEVEKMGRGT
-755 DDEEEALAQLQRLL
+755 DDEEEALSQLQRLL

-790 AIEPEVLDYG
+790 AIEPEVLDY
-800 DGDDFDDKE
+800 DNE
-809 KDEK
+809 DEED

>member
-1 MVKIPPRRSLA
+1 M
-12 RCDRGA
+12 
-18 PLEKNENARRR
+18 
-29 SFANDWKRHLRF
+29 
-41 ASSSTRKRKERKKRS
+41 SS
-56 TGEEVRREDDDYY
+56 
-69 RAGGDLKRPLARRAR
+69 A
-84 SKPSSSR
+84 
-91 AFFFARVSHFEARE
+91 
-105 FWKFPPKLESAKVN
+105 
-119 LFNTYTREKGDA
+119 
-131 FIARIFTLPSQ
+131 I
-142 KMLATTRTASSLSPL
+142 
-157 FVAKRREAGGGR
+157 
-169 RRRRPSSSLRKS
+169 
-181 PFFFSSGEGCLG
+181 
-193 RRRHH
+193 
-198 ARKVRCCSS
+198 SS
-207 SSDDSKGEEEKND
+207 SSESSEGREEDED
-220 DDDDAKYDFIEEISD
+220 RKYDFIQEISD
-235 ENLLTTSLNRAISDE
+235 ENLLTTSLNRAITDE
-250 DYSLAAK
+250 DYELAAK
-257 LSKRLQAVQNLNGA
+257 LSKRLQVVQNLNGG

-280 WRMLGIAEWMAARAE
+280 WRMLGVAEWMAARAE

-307 KSTSAFLDGDRL
+307 KATSAFLDGDRL
-319 IVISAQTG
+319 IVMSAQTG

-337 AVDQMDFVG
+337 TVDQMDFVG
-346 RQMLQILVVV
+346 RKMLQILVVV

-379 GVPGDQGNMFN
+379 GVPGDRGNMFN
-390 YFGPQG
+390 YSGPQG
-396 LVVKGVFE
+396 LIVKGVFE
-404 QRHVA
+404 QRHVL
-409 DPDPGLATAEIV
+409 DPDPELSTAEIV
-421 VGTPDELAELKR
+421 IGTPEELAELKR
-433 RGIVEVDLASHIICD
+433 QGVVEVDLASHIICD

-457 EDAMRE
+457 KEAMRE
-463 LLKPSPYVPVME
+463 LLKPSPFVPVME

-481 VGVSIANDS
+481 VGVSIASDS
-490 FLREVREAVPFY
+490 FLKDVQEVVPFY
-502 DPTIIQTQAIDY
+502 EPTIIQTQAIDY

-540 GGGGKGSTSS
+540 GGRGEEEGGSTSLGE
-550 AEGASDSSNS
+550 AATRSSN
-560 SSDNSDSRNSSVGGN
+560 DNVGSKNNSVGGN

-582 HHRVL
+582 RHRVL

-624 APAAEIVA
+624 TPAAEIVA

-729 ENVVEELQIKSEEI
+729 ENVVDELQIKSEEI
-743 ETIDVEKMGRGT
+743 ETIEVEKMGRGT
-755 DDEEEALAQLQRLL
+755 DDEEEALSQLQRLL

-790 AIEPEVLDYG
+790 AIEPEVLDY
-800 DGDDFDDKE
+800 DNE
-809 KDEK
+809 DEED

>member
-1 MVKIPPRRSLA
+1 M
-12 RCDRGA
+12 
-18 PLEKNENARRR
+18 
-29 SFANDWKRHLRF
+29 
-41 ASSSTRKRKERKKRS
+41 SS
-56 TGEEVRREDDDYY
+56 
-69 RAGGDLKRPLARRAR
+69 A
-84 SKPSSSR
+84 
-91 AFFFARVSHFEARE
+91 
-105 FWKFPPKLESAKVN
+105 
-119 LFNTYTREKGDA
+119 
-131 FIARIFTLPSQ
+131 I
-142 KMLATTRTASSLSPL
+142 
-157 FVAKRREAGGGR
+157 
-169 RRRRPSSSLRKS
+169 
-181 PFFFSSGEGCLG
+181 
-193 RRRHH
+193 
-198 ARKVRCCSS
+198 SS
-207 SSDDSKGEEEKND
+207 SSESSEKGREEEEER
-220 DDDDAKYDFIEEISD
+220 KYDFIQEISD
-235 ENLLTTSLNRAISDE
+235 ENLLTTSLNRAITDE
-250 DYSLAAK
+250 DYELAAK
-257 LSKRLQAVQNLNGA
+257 LSKRLQVVQNLNGG

-280 WRMLGIAEWMAARAE
+280 WRMLGVAEWMAARAE

-307 KSTSAFLDGDRL
+307 KATSAFLDGDRL
-319 IVISAQTG
+319 IVMSAQTG

-337 AVDQMDFVG
+337 TVDQMDFVG
-346 RQMLQILVVV
+346 RKMLQILVVV

-379 GVPGDQGNMFN
+379 GVPGDRGNMFN
-390 YFGPQG
+390 YSGPQG
-396 LVVKGVFE
+396 LIVKGVFE
-404 QRHVA
+404 QRHVL
-409 DPDPGLATAEIV
+409 DPDPELSTAEIV
-421 VGTPDELAELKR
+421 IGTPEELAELKR
-433 RGIVEVDLASHIICD
+433 QGVVEVDLASHIICD

-457 EDAMRE
+457 KEAMRE
-463 LLKPSPYVPVME
+463 LLKPSPFVPVME

-490 FLREVREAVPFY
+490 FLKDVQEVVPFY
-502 DPTIIQTQAIDY
+502 EPTIIQTQAIDY

-540 GGGGKGSTSS
+540 GGRGEEEGGSTSLGE
-550 AEGASDSSNS
+550 AATRSSN
-560 SSDNSDSRNSSVGGN
+560 DNVGSKNNSVGGN

-582 HHRVL
+582 RHRVL

-624 APAAEIVA
+624 TPAAEIVA

-729 ENVVEELQIKSEEI
+729 ENVVDELQIKSEEI
-743 ETIDVEKMGRGT
+743 ETIEVEKMGRGT
-755 DDEEEALAQLQRLL
+755 DDEEEALSQLQRLL

-790 AIEPEVLDYG
+790 AIEPEVLDY
-800 DGDDFDDKE
+800 DDE
-809 KDEK
+809 DEED

>member
-1 MVKIPPRRSLA
+1 M
-12 RCDRGA
+12 
-18 PLEKNENARRR
+18 
-29 SFANDWKRHLRF
+29 
-41 ASSSTRKRKERKKRS
+41 SS
-56 TGEEVRREDDDYY
+56 
-69 RAGGDLKRPLARRAR
+69 A
-84 SKPSSSR
+84 
-91 AFFFARVSHFEARE
+91 
-105 FWKFPPKLESAKVN
+105 
-119 LFNTYTREKGDA
+119 
-131 FIARIFTLPSQ
+131 I
-142 KMLATTRTASSLSPL
+142 
-157 FVAKRREAGGGR
+157 
-169 RRRRPSSSLRKS
+169 
-181 PFFFSSGEGCLG
+181 
-193 RRRHH
+193 
-198 ARKVRCCSS
+198 SS
-207 SSDDSKGEEEKND
+207 SSESSEKGREDEEEK
-220 DDDDAKYDFIEEISD
+220 KYDFIQEISD
-235 ENLLTTSLNRAISDE
+235 ENLLTTSLNRAITDE
-250 DYSLAAK
+250 DYELAAK
-257 LSKRLQAVQNLNGA
+257 LSKRLQVVQNLNGG

-280 WRMLGIAEWMAARAE
+280 WRMLGVAEWMAARAE

-307 KSTSAFLDGDRL
+307 KATSAFLDGDRL
-319 IVISAQTG
+319 IVMSAQTG

-337 AVDQMDFVG
+337 TVDQMDFVG
-346 RQMLQILVVV
+346 RKMLQILVVV

-379 GVPGDQGNMFN
+379 GVPGDRGNMFN
-390 YFGPQG
+390 YSGPQG
-396 LVVKGVFE
+396 LIVKGVFE
-404 QRHVA
+404 QRHVL
-409 DPDPGLATAEIV
+409 DPDPELSTAEIV
-421 VGTPDELAELKR
+421 IGTPEELTELKR
-433 RGIVEVDLASHIICD
+433 QGVVEVDLASHIICD

-457 EDAMRE
+457 KEAMRE
-463 LLKPSPYVPVME
+463 LLKPSPFVPVME

-490 FLREVREAVPFY
+490 FLKDVQEVVPFY
-502 DPTIIQTQAIDY
+502 EPTIIQTQAIDY

-540 GGGGKGSTSS
+540 GGRGEEEGGSTSLGE
-550 AEGASDSSNS
+550 AATRSSN
-560 SSDNSDSRNSSVGGN
+560 DNVGSKNNSVGGN

-582 HHRVL
+582 RHRVL

-624 APAAEIVA
+624 TPAAEIVA

-729 ENVVEELQIKSEEI
+729 ENVVDELQIKSEEI
-743 ETIDVEKMGRGT
+743 ETIEVEKMGRGT
-755 DDEEEALAQLQRLL
+755 DDEEEALSQLQRLL

-790 AIEPEVLDYG
+790 AIEPEVLDY
-800 DGDDFDDKE
+800 DDE
-809 KDEK
+809 DEED

>member
-1 MVKIPPRRSLA
+1 M
-12 RCDRGA
+12 
-18 PLEKNENARRR
+18 
-29 SFANDWKRHLRF
+29 
-41 ASSSTRKRKERKKRS
+41 SS
-56 TGEEVRREDDDYY
+56 
-69 RAGGDLKRPLARRAR
+69 A
-84 SKPSSSR
+84 
-91 AFFFARVSHFEARE
+91 
-105 FWKFPPKLESAKVN
+105 
-119 LFNTYTREKGDA
+119 
-131 FIARIFTLPSQ
+131 I
-142 KMLATTRTASSLSPL
+142 
-157 FVAKRREAGGGR
+157 
-169 RRRRPSSSLRKS
+169 
-181 PFFFSSGEGCLG
+181 
-193 RRRHH
+193 
-198 ARKVRCCSS
+198 SS
-207 SSDDSKGEEEKND
+207 SSESSAGREDEED
-220 DDDDAKYDFIEEISD
+220 RKYDFIQEISD
-235 ENLLTTSLNRAISDE
+235 ENLLTTSLNRAITDE
-250 DYSLAAK
+250 DYELASK
-257 LSKRLQAVQNLNGA
+257 LSKRLQVVQNLNGG

-280 WRMLGIAEWMAARAE
+280 WRMLGVAEWMAARAE

-307 KSTSAFLDGDRL
+307 KATSAFLDGDRL
-319 IVISAQTG
+319 IVMSAQTG

-337 AVDQMDFVG
+337 TVDQMDFVG
-346 RQMLQILVVV
+346 RKMLQILVVV

-379 GVPGDQGNMFN
+379 GVPGDRGNMFN
-390 YFGPQG
+390 YSGPQG
-396 LVVKGVFE
+396 LIVKGVFE
-404 QRHVA
+404 QRHVL
-409 DPDPGLATAEIV
+409 DPDPELSTAEIV
-421 VGTPDELAELKR
+421 IGTPEELAELKR
-433 RGIVEVDLASHIICD
+433 QGVVEVDLASHIICD

-457 EDAMRE
+457 KEAMRE
-463 LLKPSPYVPVME
+463 LLKPSPFVPVME

-490 FLREVREAVPFY
+490 FLKDVQEVVPFY
-502 DPTIIQTQAIDY
+502 EPTIIQTQAIDY

-540 GGGGKGSTSS
+540 GGRGEEEGGSTSLGE
-550 AEGASDSSNS
+550 AATRSSNNNVGS
-560 SSDNSDSRNSSVGGN
+560 KNNSVGGN

-582 HHRVL
+582 RHRVL

-624 APAAEIVA
+624 TPAAEIVA

-729 ENVVEELQIKSEEI
+729 ENVIDELQIKSEEI
-743 ETIDVEKMGRGT
+743 ETIEVEKMGRGT
-755 DDEEEALAQLQRLL
+755 DDEEEALSQLQRLL

-790 AIEPEVLDYG
+790 AIEPEVLDY
-800 DGDDFDDKE
+800 DDE
-809 KDEK
+809 DEED

>member
-1 MVKIPPRRSLA
+1 M
-12 RCDRGA
+12 
-18 PLEKNENARRR
+18 
-29 SFANDWKRHLRF
+29 
-41 ASSSTRKRKERKKRS
+41 SS
-56 TGEEVRREDDDYY
+56 
-69 RAGGDLKRPLARRAR
+69 A
-84 SKPSSSR
+84 
-91 AFFFARVSHFEARE
+91 
-105 FWKFPPKLESAKVN
+105 
-119 LFNTYTREKGDA
+119 
-131 FIARIFTLPSQ
+131 I
-142 KMLATTRTASSLSPL
+142 
-157 FVAKRREAGGGR
+157 
-169 RRRRPSSSLRKS
+169 
-181 PFFFSSGEGCLG
+181 
-193 RRRHH
+193 
-198 ARKVRCCSS
+198 SS
-207 SSDDSKGEEEKND
+207 SSESSEKGREDEEEK
-220 DDDDAKYDFIEEISD
+220 KYDFIQEISD
-235 ENLLTTSLNRAISDE
+235 ENLLTTSLNRAITDE
-250 DYSLAAK
+250 DYELAAK
-257 LSKRLQAVQNLNGA
+257 LSKRLQVVQNLNGG

-280 WRMLGIAEWMAARAE
+280 WRMLGVAEWMAARAE

-307 KSTSAFLDGDRL
+307 KATSAFLDGERL
-319 IVISAQTG
+319 IVMSAQTG

-337 AVDQMDFVG
+337 TVDQMDFVG
-346 RQMLQILVVV
+346 RKMLQILVVV

-379 GVPGDQGNMFN
+379 GVPGDRGNMFN
-390 YFGPQG
+390 YSGPQG
-396 LVVKGVFE
+396 LIVKGVFE
-404 QRHVA
+404 QRHVL
-409 DPDPGLATAEIV
+409 DPDPELSTAEIV
-421 VGTPDELAELKR
+421 IGTPEELAELKR
-433 RGIVEVDLASHIICD
+433 QGVVEVDLASHIICD

-457 EDAMRE
+457 KEAMRE
-463 LLKPSPYVPVME
+463 LLKPSPFVPVME

-490 FLREVREAVPFY
+490 FLKDVQEVVPFY
-502 DPTIIQTQAIDY
+502 EPTIIQTQAIDY

-540 GGGGKGSTSS
+540 GGRGEEEGGSTSLGE
-550 AEGASDSSNS
+550 AATKSSN
-560 SSDNSDSRNSSVGGN
+560 DNVGSKNNSVGGN

-582 HHRVL
+582 RHRVL

-624 APAAEIVA
+624 TPAAEIVA

-729 ENVVEELQIKSEEI
+729 ENVVDELQIKSEEI
-743 ETIDVEKMGRGT
+743 ETIEVEKMGRGT
-755 DDEEEALAQLQRLL
+755 DDEEEALSQLQRLL

-790 AIEPEVLDYG
+790 AIEPEVLDY
-800 DGDDFDDKE
+800 DDE
-809 KDEK
+809 DEED

>member
-1 MVKIPPRRSLA
+1 M
-12 RCDRGA
+12 
-18 PLEKNENARRR
+18 
-29 SFANDWKRHLRF
+29 
-41 ASSSTRKRKERKKRS
+41 SS
-56 TGEEVRREDDDYY
+56 
-69 RAGGDLKRPLARRAR
+69 A
-84 SKPSSSR
+84 
-91 AFFFARVSHFEARE
+91 
-105 FWKFPPKLESAKVN
+105 
-119 LFNTYTREKGDA
+119 
-131 FIARIFTLPSQ
+131 I
-142 KMLATTRTASSLSPL
+142 
-157 FVAKRREAGGGR
+157 
-169 RRRRPSSSLRKS
+169 
-181 PFFFSSGEGCLG
+181 
-193 RRRHH
+193 
-198 ARKVRCCSS
+198 SS
-207 SSDDSKGEEEKND
+207 SSESSEGREEDED
-220 DDDDAKYDFIEEISD
+220 RKYDFIQEISD
-235 ENLLTTSLNRAISDE
+235 ENLLTTSLNRAITDE
-250 DYSLAAK
+250 DYELAAK
-257 LSKRLQAVQNLNGA
+257 LSKRLQVVQNLNGG

-280 WRMLGIAEWMAARAE
+280 WRMLGVAEWMAARAE

-307 KSTSAFLDGDRL
+307 KATSAFLDGDRL
-319 IVISAQTG
+319 IVMSAQTG

-337 AVDQMDFVG
+337 TVDQMDFVG
-346 RQMLQILVVV
+346 RKMLQILVVV

-379 GVPGDQGNMFN
+379 GVPGDRGNMFN
-390 YFGPQG
+390 YSGPQG
-396 LVVKGVFE
+396 LIVKGVFE
-404 QRHVA
+404 QRHVL
-409 DPDPGLATAEIV
+409 DPDPELSTAEIV
-421 VGTPDELAELKR
+421 IGTPEELAELKR
-433 RGIVEVDLASHIICD
+433 QGVVEVDLASHIICD

-457 EDAMRE
+457 KEAMRE
-463 LLKPSPYVPVME
+463 LLKPSPFVPVME

-481 VGVSIANDS
+481 VGVSIASDS
-490 FLREVREAVPFY
+490 FLKDVQEVVPFY
-502 DPTIIQTQAIDY
+502 EPTIIQTQAIDY

-540 GGGGKGSTSS
+540 GGRGEEGGSTSLGE
-550 AEGASDSSNS
+550 AATRSSNNNVGS
-560 SSDNSDSRNSSVGGN
+560 KNNSVGGN

-582 HHRVL
+582 RHRVL

-624 APAAEIVA
+624 TPAAEIVA

-729 ENVVEELQIKSEEI
+729 ENVVDELQIKSEEI
-743 ETIDVEKMGRGT
+743 ETIEVEKMGRGT
-755 DDEEEALAQLQRLL
+755 DDEEEALSQLQRLL

-790 AIEPEVLDYG
+790 AIEPEVLDY
-800 DGDDFDDKE
+800 DNE
-809 KDEK
+809 DEED